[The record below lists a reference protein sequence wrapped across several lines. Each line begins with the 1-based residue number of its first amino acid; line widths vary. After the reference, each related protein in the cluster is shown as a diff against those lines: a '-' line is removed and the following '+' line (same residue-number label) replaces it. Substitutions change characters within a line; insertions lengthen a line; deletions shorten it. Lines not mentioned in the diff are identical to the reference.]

1 MVCAEFSVC
10 FWHCSWSSHFC
21 PRLRWQRIRRGLTKP
36 SPRPSQWTGTRRRP
50 IPPAQE
56 QPKNE
61 NPPAPEEPKTFT
73 VTYTD
78 GVGGA
83 VFDNEVHSNLP
94 SGTATPAFSG
104 SLAREGYTFAGWNP
118 AVAETVTA
126 DVTYAAKWEE
136 GKTGPRRVTLPTIP
150 GPDVDLAALDTGH
163 KIDVR
168 FTVLYVGDEFNIGYN
183 YGSSEKTKFVCQYK
197 TNHSDTAYNN
207 HTIAI
212 SDIKAAASRAS
223 VNSGYQIVGWSKES
237 NANPTT
243 WSLNKSG
250 TTACN
255 KGSTI
260 YLVAKNPNP
269 TTKYTYTLNY
279 DANGGTGAPSADS
292 WSTTDASIR
301 YHSFTVKN
309 TIPTREGYVFKGW
322 KAKDGADTIY
332 AGGALC
338 SVSQQGNDVVKN
350 GNTWTRTLYAVWEEA
365 VPSKP
370 EWSDIRREMQK
381 VSVHVTCINPDV
393 NHTEKTYSY
402 KESNDDTIGSV
413 QDSAGSY
420 TCTVTV
426 HLGRYRLQYNQ
437 DFNREHEFASS
448 LTADVVLQ
456 YNGTGWVIASALP
469 LELKLTCGSAPT
481 PNPPGSD
488 VLNSLK
494 VLVKCD
500 SKTYH
505 FEKPYK
511 MDDGDYRLE
520 KVDDN
525 TYTVIVLADKYVEK
539 YNAVYPGH
547 TLFDNNTK
555 TIKLVYRYGAW
566 TVVGSNGVT
575 FNVSCEQKY
584 TVTYTDGVDGEVI
597 FADQV
602 SYKKPGEK
610 TPKFRGTP
618 TRTGYKF
625 IGWEPAVVGTVT
637 ANATYTA
644 QWVSISDLDPA
655 PELVSSL
662 YMNFQCTNENA
673 SHDHRSEMI
682 AIGYGIGA
690 GGVIVTDAAGNPVYN
705 KDGNITAVITFYQD
719 SGFLNEYNK
728 RTGVAHR
735 YADYEPKTKSVD
747 GVLIGEVFHMYKKD
761 YPVVFDVVCGSLY
774 TVTYKDGTNGTV
786 FADDVHSNLNAN
798 AATPAFVGGTPTR
811 PGYVFTGWNPA
822 VAATVTGNA
831 TYTAVWE
838 KDANGNG
845 KPDKDEEKY
854 TVTYTDG
861 VENEEIFADE
871 TYSDLLS
878 GTATP
883 AFNGT
888 PTRKGYAFTGWN
900 PAVAATV
907 TGNAT
912 YAAVWEEAAPPKPDK
927 PTPPTDEIG
936 GATVAVK
943 CITGHGDLSWK
954 IDSSTFTVGEVT
966 GDDTTGY
973 TCTVTVQAE
982 VYVNAFNSDKKANGV
997 KHTLADDAEKTFT
1010 MTYVNGAWTGPT
1022 NPAVTFEV
1030 KCEEELVPV
1039 HLVIY
1044 RNGDTSKAYKD
1055 VALESQPKGHVI
1067 DLSTIDIADYYTG
1080 NYEFYGWY
1088 DDGAWNNYK
1097 ANPANPPA
1105 GLKEKTVNGWT
1116 NLKCMV
1122 YDKYQVVYFQSEEA
1136 LRDFQ
1141 NDHSKTE
1148 GRLYSTT
1155 ALFGSTLPTADAPT
1169 PTRTGYTFKFWSRE
1183 GQNGDVTGQTVNGWT
1198 NLYAVWEKNTYTVTY
1213 TDGVDGE
1220 AFADQ
1225 AYTAKYEDA
1234 TPAFEGTPTRKGFVF
1249 DGWNPEVA
1257 ETVTE
1262 DVTYTAQWKPVQ
1274 PDKKAIEGAI
1284 GRGVAVVCDNQNVK
1298 HGAKAYKVT
1307 LGEYTASNV
1316 MGTAA
1321 DGYTCTV
1328 TVRAAKFIE
1337 KYSSDMSDAVHT
1349 LIAGEPAEKTIELKW
1364 NGEKWVA
1371 ETELPVTFH
1380 TLCPPEQ
1387 PSKKDIEGAIGRGVK
1402 IVCDNQNVK
1411 HGGKD
1416 YKPTQGEYT
1425 VSDVTGTASEGYT
1438 CTITVKAAKI
1448 IEKYSSDMGKTH
1460 ALIVGEQA
1468 EKTVELK
1475 WDGEKWVAKTEL
1487 PITFHVECPPEKPTY
1502 DELKGLGINAKVDCT
1517 TTTAHNGKSYTL
1529 IEDTYNV
1536 SDPERKGTAYTC
1548 ILTVNAKDYV
1558 AKYNAEE
1565 NVGPHTLD
1573 DRDSKTI
1580 ELTWN
1585 GEKWTAA
1592 ETSVTFNVKCE
1603 LLTVTY
1609 TDGVKGE
1616 EVFADVVY
1624 NDIPYGTNTPAFG
1637 TKDPTRKG
1645 YKFLGWEPVVAD
1657 TVTENATYVAQWEKL
1672 YTVTYTDGAKGKAF
1686 EDQVFTDLESGTK
1699 TPEFN
1704 GTPTRKGYKFLG
1716 WEPVVADTVTEN
1728 VTYTAPVGRTL
1739 HRYLHRR
1746 REGQGVQG
1754 SGLQRS

>member
-1 MVCAEFSVC
+1 MQTVCASGMDHQMKGEHFKMKNHGLRRIFSLFLALFMV
-10 FWHCSWSSHFC
+10 FTLL
-21 PRLRWQRIRRGLTKP
+21 PTTALAEDT
-36 SPRPSQWTGTRRRP
+36 TGADETQP
-50 IPPAQE
+50 KTVVVDEGEKKTDPPAQE

-78 GVGGA
+78 GADGA
-83 VFDNEVHSNLP
+83 VFDNDVHSNLP

-104 SLAREGYTFAGWNP
+104 SLAREGYTFVGWNP

-136 GKTGPRRVTLPTIP
+136 GKTNARRVPLPTIP
-150 GPDVDLAALDTGH
+150 KPDPAPADLNTGH

-212 SDIKAAASRAS
+212 SDIKAAAGRAS

-322 KAKDGADTIY
+322 KAKDGSDTIY
-332 AGGALC
+332 TGGTLC

-365 VPSKP
+365 
-370 EWSDIRREMQK
+370 
-381 VSVHVTCINPDV
+381 T
-393 NHTEKTYSY
+393 
-402 KESNDDTIGSV
+402 
-413 QDSAGSY
+413 
-420 TCTVTV
+420 
-426 HLGRYRLQYNQ
+426 
-437 DFNREHEFASS
+437 
-448 LTADVVLQ
+448 
-456 YNGTGWVIASALP
+456 
-469 LELKLTCGSAPT
+469 
-481 PNPPGSD
+481 
-488 VLNSLK
+488 
-494 VLVKCD
+494 
-500 SKTYH
+500 
-505 FEKPYK
+505 
-511 MDDGDYRLE
+511 
-520 KVDDN
+520 
-525 TYTVIVLADKYVEK
+525 
-539 YNAVYPGH
+539 
-547 TLFDNNTK
+547 
-555 TIKLVYRYGAW
+555 
-566 TVVGSNGVT
+566 
-575 FNVSCEQKY
+575 
-584 TVTYTDGVDGEVI
+584 
-597 FADQV
+597 
-602 SYKKPGEK
+602 
-610 TPKFRGTP
+610 
-618 TRTGYKF
+618 
-625 IGWEPAVVGTVT
+625 
-637 ANATYTA
+637 
-644 QWVSISDLDPA
+644 
-655 PELVSSL
+655 
-662 YMNFQCTNENA
+662 
-673 SHDHRSEMI
+673 
-682 AIGYGIGA
+682 
-690 GGVIVTDAAGNPVYN
+690 
-705 KDGNITAVITFYQD
+705 
-719 SGFLNEYNK
+719 
-728 RTGVAHR
+728 
-735 YADYEPKTKSVD
+735 
-747 GVLIGEVFHMYKKD
+747 
-761 YPVVFDVVCGSLY
+761 
-774 TVTYKDGTNGTV
+774 
-786 FADDVHSNLNAN
+786 
-798 AATPAFVGGTPTR
+798 
-811 PGYVFTGWNPA
+811 
-822 VAATVTGNA
+822 
-831 TYTAVWE
+831 
-838 KDANGNG
+838 
-845 KPDKDEEKY
+845 
-854 TVTYTDG
+854 
-861 VENEEIFADE
+861 
-871 TYSDLLS
+871 
-878 GTATP
+878 
-883 AFNGT
+883 
-888 PTRKGYAFTGWN
+888 
-900 PAVAATV
+900 
-907 TGNAT
+907 
-912 YAAVWEEAAPPKPDK
+912 PPKPDK
-927 PTPPTDEIG
+927 PTAPGE
-936 GATVAVK
+936 
-943 CITGHGDLSWK
+943 GDLSGL
-954 IDSSTFTVGEVT
+954 IDNITVNCTNGKAAHELKTKGYTLISGSYTTSEVAGDAENGYTYTVTINSQKYVEQFDTDT
-966 GDDTTGY
+966 GATHDPKDASATVTLKYTDNGWTVTSGTPVVFNVACVTEIVPPAKPGAEDLAKLEAPVEVACTTKPETHNAARFPLIEGTYNIGDVSGNETDGY
-973 TCTVTVQAE
+973 TCDIIITADEYVTK
-982 VYVNAFNSDKKANGV
+982 YNTDFG
-997 KHTLADDAEKTFT
+997 KHTLTGDNTKPLTLK
-1010 MTYVNGAWTGPT
+1010 YVEGRWVVNDP
-1022 NPAVTFEV
+1022 VTFPVE
-1030 KCEEELVPV
+1030 CEEELFPV

-1088 DDGAWNNYK
+1088 DDGLFNIYK
-1097 ANPANPPA
+1097 SDPANPPA

-1122 YDKYQVVYFQSEEA
+1122 YDKFQVVYFQSEEA
-1136 LRDFQ
+1136 WRDYQ

-1213 TDGVDGE
+1213 TDGVNGE

-1234 TPAFEGTPTRKGFVF
+1234 TPAFEGTPARAGYKFLGWEPTVAETVTENVTYVAQWEKLYTVTYTDGVDGKAFKDDVHSDLEKDTPTPAFSGGTPTRKGFVF

-1284 GRGVAVVCDNQNVK
+1284 GRGVAVVCDNQNVN
-1298 HGAKAYKVT
+1298 HGEKKYKPT
-1307 LGEYTASNV
+1307 LGEYTVSNV

-1337 KYSSDMSDAVHT
+1337 KYSSDMGDAVHT

-1387 PSKKDIEGAIGRGVK
+1387 PSKKDIEGAIGRGVT

-1475 WDGEKWVAKTEL
+1475 WNGEKWVAKTEL

-1517 TTTAHNGKSYTL
+1517 TTTAHNDKSYTL

-1624 NDIPYGTNTPAFG
+1624 KDIPYGTGTPAFG
-1637 TKDPTRKG
+1637 TKDPTREG
-1645 YKFLGWEPVVAD
+1645 YKFVGWEPEVAE
-1657 TVTENATYVAQWEKL
+1657 TVTENVTYTAKWEKL
-1672 YTVTYTDGAKGKAF
+1672 YTVTYTDGVKGKAF
-1686 EDQVFTDLESGTK
+1686 KDQVYKDLESGTD
-1699 TPEFN
+1699 TPKFD
-1704 GTPTRKGYKFLG
+1704 GKPTRKGYTFTG
-1716 WEPVVADTVTEN
+1716 WSPKVTDTVTKD
-1728 VTYTAPVGRTL
+1728 VTYVAQWKSVKNGKDNIPKTGDSEIVMVL
-1739 HRYLHRR
+1739 
-1746 REGQGVQG
+1746 G
-1754 SGLQRS
+1754 SVLLFSFCGAAAVSVYDRKRKHF

>member
-1 MVCAEFSVC
+1 MDRQMKGEYFKMKNHGLRRIFSLFLALFMVFTLLPTTALAED
-10 FWHCSWSSHFC
+10 
-21 PRLRWQRIRRGLTKP
+21 T
-36 SPRPSQWTGTRRRP
+36 TGADETQP
-50 IPPAQE
+50 KTVVVNGDEKKTDPPAQE

-78 GVGGA
+78 GADGA
-83 VFDNEVHSNLP
+83 VFPNQVYRDLS
-94 SGTATPAFSG
+94 SGTPTPAFDG
-104 SLAREGYTFAGWNP
+104 TLAREGYTFAGWNP
-118 AVAETVTA
+118 TVAGTVTA

-136 GKTGPRRVTLPTIP
+136 GKTGPRRVTVPTIP
-150 GPDVDLAALDTGH
+150 GPDVDPAALDTGH

-212 SDIKAAASRAS
+212 SDIKAAAGRAS

-292 WSTTDASIR
+292 WSTTDAAIR

-322 KAKDGADTIY
+322 KANDGSDTIY
-332 AGGALC
+332 TGGMTCA
-338 SVSQQGNDVVKN
+338 VSQYGNDVVKN
-350 GNTWTRTLYAVWEEA
+350 GNTWTRTLYAVWEEDAPAQPTPLDEAGVKALLGENA
-365 VPSKP
+365 VQIICTNAQIGHGSKTFGLIDGTFTVHQSNNRCEVVINGFSSYMSEFDAAVSVP
-370 EWSDIRREMQK
+370 AGTHITDNSMAGQNRTKINLVWSDGK
-381 VSVHVTCINPDV
+381 WTAADAPAKYHVLCSLQPVEPTTPGEGDLENI
-393 NHTEKTYSY
+393 EKLVRIVCDRNIHDA
-402 KESNDDTIGSV
+402 KEYGVI
-413 QDSAGSY
+413 AGSCEFGGIDMTGDVP
-420 TCTVTV
+420 TCPVTIRAAKYV
-426 HLGRYRLQYNQ
+426 
-437 DFNREHEFASS
+437 EA
-448 LTADVVLQ
+448 
-456 YNGTGWVIASALP
+456 YNGTIGVEHTITGDTERPLLLAWDANNNVWRPMTDTPVTFTVICPPAKPGAEDLAKLEAPVEVACTTKPETHTAASFALI
-469 LELKLTCGSAPT
+469 EG
-481 PNPPGSD
+481 
-488 VLNSLK
+488 
-494 VLVKCD
+494 
-500 SKTYH
+500 
-505 FEKPYK
+505 
-511 MDDGDYRLE
+511 
-520 KVDDN
+520 
-525 TYTVIVLADKYVEK
+525 TYTVGDTFGNETDGYTCDIIITADEYVTKYNTDFGKHTLTGDNTKPLTLKYVEGRWVV
-539 YNAVYPGH
+539 NAP
-547 TLFDNNTK
+547 
-555 TIKLVYRYGAW
+555 
-566 TVVGSNGVT
+566 VT
-575 FNVSCEQKY
+575 F
-584 TVTYTDGVDGEVI
+584 
-597 FADQV
+597 
-602 SYKKPGEK
+602 
-610 TPKFRGTP
+610 
-618 TRTGYKF
+618 
-625 IGWEPAVVGTVT
+625 
-637 ANATYTA
+637 
-644 QWVSISDLDPA
+644 
-655 PELVSSL
+655 
-662 YMNFQCTNENA
+662 
-673 SHDHRSEMI
+673 
-682 AIGYGIGA
+682 
-690 GGVIVTDAAGNPVYN
+690 PV
-705 KDGNITAVITFYQD
+705 
-719 SGFLNEYNK
+719 E
-728 RTGVAHR
+728 
-735 YADYEPKTKSVD
+735 
-747 GVLIGEVFHMYKKD
+747 
-761 YPVVFDVVCGSLY
+761 
-774 TVTYKDGTNGTV
+774 
-786 FADDVHSNLNAN
+786 
-798 AATPAFVGGTPTR
+798 
-811 PGYVFTGWNPA
+811 
-822 VAATVTGNA
+822 
-831 TYTAVWE
+831 
-838 KDANGNG
+838 
-845 KPDKDEEKY
+845 
-854 TVTYTDG
+854 
-861 VENEEIFADE
+861 
-871 TYSDLLS
+871 
-878 GTATP
+878 
-883 AFNGT
+883 
-888 PTRKGYAFTGWN
+888 
-900 PAVAATV
+900 
-907 TGNAT
+907 
-912 YAAVWEEAAPPKPDK
+912 
-927 PTPPTDEIG
+927 
-936 GATVAVK
+936 
-943 CITGHGDLSWK
+943 
-954 IDSSTFTVGEVT
+954 
-966 GDDTTGY
+966 
-973 TCTVTVQAE
+973 
-982 VYVNAFNSDKKANGV
+982 
-997 KHTLADDAEKTFT
+997 
-1010 MTYVNGAWTGPT
+1010 
-1022 NPAVTFEV
+1022 
-1030 KCEEELVPV
+1030 CEEELFPV

-1055 VALESQPKGHVI
+1055 IALESQPKGHVI

-1080 NYEFYGWY
+1080 NYKFYGWY

-1213 TDGVDGE
+1213 TDGVNGE

-1249 DGWNPEVA
+1249 DGWIPEVA
-1257 ETVTE
+1257 ETVT
-1262 DVTYTAQWKPVQ
+1262 DNATYTAQWKPVQ

-1284 GRGVAVVCDNQNVK
+1284 GRGVAVVCDNQNVN
-1298 HGAKAYKVT
+1298 HGEKKYKPT
-1307 LGEYTASNV
+1307 LGEYTVSNV

-1402 IVCDNQNVK
+1402 IVCDNQNVN
-1411 HGGKD
+1411 HWGKD

-1468 EKTVELK
+1468 EKAVELK
-1475 WDGEKWVAKTEL
+1475 WNGEKWVAKTEL

-1536 SDPERKGTAYTC
+1536 SDPERKGTVYTC

-1616 EVFADVVY
+1616 EVFEDVVY

-1686 EDQVFTDLESGTK
+1686 KDQVYSDLEAGTD
-1699 TPEFN
+1699 TPKFD
-1704 GTPTRKGYKFLG
+1704 GKPTRKGYTFTG
-1716 WEPVVADTVTEN
+1716 WSPKVTDTVTKD
-1728 VTYTAPVGRTL
+1728 VTYVAQWKSVKNGKDNIPKTGDSEIVMVL
-1739 HRYLHRR
+1739 
-1746 REGQGVQG
+1746 G
-1754 SGLQRS
+1754 SVLLFSFCGAAAVSVYDRKRKHF

>member
-1 MVCAEFSVC
+1 MQTVCASGMDHQMKGEYFKMKNHGLRRIFSLLLALFMV
-10 FWHCSWSSHFC
+10 FTLL
-21 PRLRWQRIRRGLTKP
+21 PTTALAEDT
-36 SPRPSQWTGTRRRP
+36 TGADETQP
-50 IPPAQE
+50 KTVVVDEGEKKTDPPAQE

-78 GVGGA
+78 GADGA
-83 VFDNEVHSNLP
+83 VFDNDVHSNLP

-104 SLAREGYTFAGWNP
+104 SLAREGYTFVGWNP

-136 GKTGPRRVTLPTIP
+136 GKTNARRVPLPTIP
-150 GPDVDLAALDTGH
+150 KPDPAPADLNTGH

-212 SDIKAAASRAS
+212 SDIKAAAGRAS

-322 KAKDGADTIY
+322 KANDGSDTIY
-332 AGGALC
+332 TGGMTCA
-338 SVSQQGNDVVKN
+338 VSQYGNDVVKN

-365 VPSKP
+365 
-370 EWSDIRREMQK
+370 
-381 VSVHVTCINPDV
+381 
-393 NHTEKTYSY
+393 
-402 KESNDDTIGSV
+402 
-413 QDSAGSY
+413 
-420 TCTVTV
+420 
-426 HLGRYRLQYNQ
+426 
-437 DFNREHEFASS
+437 
-448 LTADVVLQ
+448 
-456 YNGTGWVIASALP
+456 
-469 LELKLTCGSAPT
+469 
-481 PNPPGSD
+481 
-488 VLNSLK
+488 
-494 VLVKCD
+494 
-500 SKTYH
+500 
-505 FEKPYK
+505 
-511 MDDGDYRLE
+511 
-520 KVDDN
+520 
-525 TYTVIVLADKYVEK
+525 
-539 YNAVYPGH
+539 
-547 TLFDNNTK
+547 
-555 TIKLVYRYGAW
+555 
-566 TVVGSNGVT
+566 
-575 FNVSCEQKY
+575 
-584 TVTYTDGVDGEVI
+584 
-597 FADQV
+597 
-602 SYKKPGEK
+602 
-610 TPKFRGTP
+610 
-618 TRTGYKF
+618 
-625 IGWEPAVVGTVT
+625 
-637 ANATYTA
+637 
-644 QWVSISDLDPA
+644 
-655 PELVSSL
+655 
-662 YMNFQCTNENA
+662 
-673 SHDHRSEMI
+673 
-682 AIGYGIGA
+682 
-690 GGVIVTDAAGNPVYN
+690 
-705 KDGNITAVITFYQD
+705 
-719 SGFLNEYNK
+719 
-728 RTGVAHR
+728 
-735 YADYEPKTKSVD
+735 
-747 GVLIGEVFHMYKKD
+747 
-761 YPVVFDVVCGSLY
+761 
-774 TVTYKDGTNGTV
+774 
-786 FADDVHSNLNAN
+786 
-798 AATPAFVGGTPTR
+798 
-811 PGYVFTGWNPA
+811 
-822 VAATVTGNA
+822 
-831 TYTAVWE
+831 
-838 KDANGNG
+838 
-845 KPDKDEEKY
+845 
-854 TVTYTDG
+854 
-861 VENEEIFADE
+861 
-871 TYSDLLS
+871 
-878 GTATP
+878 
-883 AFNGT
+883 
-888 PTRKGYAFTGWN
+888 
-900 PAVAATV
+900 
-907 TGNAT
+907 
-912 YAAVWEEAAPPKPDK
+912 APPKPDK
-927 PTPPTDEIG
+927 PTAPGE
-936 GATVAVK
+936 
-943 CITGHGDLSWK
+943 GDLSGL
-954 IDSSTFTVGEVT
+954 IGQITVNCTNGKAAHELKTKGYTLISGSYTTSEVA
-966 GDDTTGY
+966 GDAENGY
-973 TCTVTVQAE
+973 TCTVTINSQKYVEQFDTDTGAAHTPKDAAATVTLKHTDNGWAVERGVPVVFNVVCVTEIVPPAKPGAE
-982 VYVNAFNSDKKANGV
+982 DLANLEAPVEVVCTTKPETHAAAHFSLGDGTYTIGDVAGNKTDGYTCDITVTADRYVWWYNLDYG
-997 KHTLADDAEKTFT
+997 KHTLTGDNTKTLT
-1010 MTYVNGAWTGPT
+1010 LKYVEGQW
-1022 NPAVTFEV
+1022 AVDTPITFPVE
-1030 KCEEELVPV
+1030 CEEELFPV

-1055 VALESQPKGHVI
+1055 IPLESQPKGHVI

-1155 ALFGSTLPTADAPT
+1155 APFGSTLPTADAPT

-1213 TDGVDGE
+1213 TDGVNGE

-1225 AYTAKYEDA
+1225 TYTAKYEVA
-1234 TPAFEGTPTRKGFVF
+1234 TPTFEGTPARKGFVF

-1257 ETVTE
+1257 ETVT
-1262 DVTYTAQWKPVQ
+1262 DNATYTAQWKPVQ

-1307 LGEYTASNV
+1307 LGEYTVSDV

-1337 KYSSDMSDAVHT
+1337 KYSSDMGDAVHT

-1387 PSKKDIEGAIGRGVK
+1387 PSKKDIEGAIGRGVR
-1402 IVCDNQNVK
+1402 IVCDNQNVN
-1411 HGGKD
+1411 HWAKD

-1448 IEKYSSDMGKTH
+1448 VEKYGSDFGKPH
-1460 ALIVGEQA
+1460 DLIIGEAA

-1517 TTTAHNGKSYTL
+1517 TTTAHNDKSYTL
-1529 IEDTYNV
+1529 IEGTYEV

-1616 EVFADVVY
+1616 EVFEDVVY
-1624 NDIPYGTNTPAFG
+1624 KDIPYGTSTPAFG
-1637 TKDPTRKG
+1637 TKDPTREG
-1645 YKFLGWEPVVAD
+1645 YKFVGWEPEVAE
-1657 TVTENATYVAQWEKL
+1657 TVTENVTYTAKWEKL

-1686 EDQVFTDLESGTK
+1686 KDQVYSDLEAGTD
-1699 TPEFN
+1699 TPKFD
-1704 GTPTRKGYKFLG
+1704 GKPTRKGYTFTG
-1716 WEPVVADTVTEN
+1716 WSPKVTDTVTKD
-1728 VTYTAPVGRTL
+1728 VTYVAQWKSVKNGKDNIPKTGDSEIVMVL
-1739 HRYLHRR
+1739 
-1746 REGQGVQG
+1746 G
-1754 SGLQRS
+1754 SVLLFSFCGAAAVSVYDRKRKHF

>member
-1 MVCAEFSVC
+1 MMKNHGLRRIFSLFLALFMVFTLLPTAALAED
-10 FWHCSWSSHFC
+10 
-21 PRLRWQRIRRGLTKP
+21 T
-36 SPRPSQWTGTRRRP
+36 TGADETQP
-50 IPPAQE
+50 KTVVVDEGEKKTDPPAQE

-78 GVGGA
+78 GADGA
-83 VFDNEVHSNLP
+83 VFPNQVYRNLP

-104 SLAREGYTFAGWNP
+104 SLAREGYTFVGWNP

-255 KGSTI
+255 KGTTI

-292 WSTTDASIR
+292 WSTTDAAIR

-322 KAKDGADTIY
+322 KANDGSDTIY
-332 AGGALC
+332 TGGMTCA
-338 SVSQQGNDVVKN
+338 VSQYGNDVVKN

-365 VPSKP
+365 
-370 EWSDIRREMQK
+370 
-381 VSVHVTCINPDV
+381 T
-393 NHTEKTYSY
+393 
-402 KESNDDTIGSV
+402 
-413 QDSAGSY
+413 
-420 TCTVTV
+420 
-426 HLGRYRLQYNQ
+426 
-437 DFNREHEFASS
+437 
-448 LTADVVLQ
+448 
-456 YNGTGWVIASALP
+456 
-469 LELKLTCGSAPT
+469 
-481 PNPPGSD
+481 
-488 VLNSLK
+488 
-494 VLVKCD
+494 
-500 SKTYH
+500 
-505 FEKPYK
+505 
-511 MDDGDYRLE
+511 
-520 KVDDN
+520 
-525 TYTVIVLADKYVEK
+525 
-539 YNAVYPGH
+539 
-547 TLFDNNTK
+547 
-555 TIKLVYRYGAW
+555 
-566 TVVGSNGVT
+566 
-575 FNVSCEQKY
+575 
-584 TVTYTDGVDGEVI
+584 
-597 FADQV
+597 
-602 SYKKPGEK
+602 
-610 TPKFRGTP
+610 
-618 TRTGYKF
+618 
-625 IGWEPAVVGTVT
+625 
-637 ANATYTA
+637 
-644 QWVSISDLDPA
+644 
-655 PELVSSL
+655 
-662 YMNFQCTNENA
+662 
-673 SHDHRSEMI
+673 
-682 AIGYGIGA
+682 
-690 GGVIVTDAAGNPVYN
+690 
-705 KDGNITAVITFYQD
+705 
-719 SGFLNEYNK
+719 
-728 RTGVAHR
+728 
-735 YADYEPKTKSVD
+735 
-747 GVLIGEVFHMYKKD
+747 
-761 YPVVFDVVCGSLY
+761 
-774 TVTYKDGTNGTV
+774 
-786 FADDVHSNLNAN
+786 
-798 AATPAFVGGTPTR
+798 
-811 PGYVFTGWNPA
+811 
-822 VAATVTGNA
+822 
-831 TYTAVWE
+831 
-838 KDANGNG
+838 
-845 KPDKDEEKY
+845 
-854 TVTYTDG
+854 
-861 VENEEIFADE
+861 
-871 TYSDLLS
+871 
-878 GTATP
+878 
-883 AFNGT
+883 
-888 PTRKGYAFTGWN
+888 
-900 PAVAATV
+900 
-907 TGNAT
+907 
-912 YAAVWEEAAPPKPDK
+912 PPKPDK
-927 PTPPTDEIG
+927 PTAPGE
-936 GATVAVK
+936 
-943 CITGHGDLSWK
+943 GDLSGL
-954 IDSSTFTVGEVT
+954 IGNITVNCTNGKAAHELKTKSYALIPGSYTTNEVAGDAENGYTYTVTINSQKYVEQFDTDT
-966 GDDTTGY
+966 GAAHDPKGVNATVTLKYTDNGWAVERVVPVVFNVACVTEIVPPARPGAEDLSNLKAPVDVTCTTKPETHAAVHFSLRGGTYTIGDVAGNETDGY
-973 TCTVTVQAE
+973 TCDITVTADK
-982 VYVNAFNSDKKANGV
+982 YVARYNMDYG
-997 KHTLADDAEKTFT
+997 KHTLTGDNTKTLT
-1010 MTYVNGAWTGPT
+1010 LKYVEGQW
-1022 NPAVTFEV
+1022 AVDTPITFPVE
-1030 KCEEELVPV
+1030 CEEELFPV

-1044 RNGDTSKAYKD
+1044 RNGNTTTAYKD
-1055 VALESQPKGHVI
+1055 IALESQPKGHVI

-1088 DDGAWNNYK
+1088 DDGLFNIYK
-1097 ANPANPPA
+1097 SDPANPPA

-1213 TDGVDGE
+1213 TDGVNGE

-1234 TPAFEGTPTRKGFVF
+1234 TPAFEGTPARKGFVF
-1249 DGWNPEVA
+1249 DGWTPDVA
-1257 ETVTE
+1257 RTVT
-1262 DVTYTAQWKPVQ
+1262 DNATYTAQWKPVQ

-1284 GRGVAVVCDNQNVK
+1284 GRGVAVVCDNQNVN
-1298 HGAKAYKVT
+1298 HGEKKYKPT
-1307 LGEYTASNV
+1307 LGEYTVSNV

-1387 PSKKDIEGAIGRGVK
+1387 PSKKDIEGAIGRGIK
-1402 IVCDNQNVK
+1402 IVCDNQNVN
-1411 HGGKD
+1411 HWGKD

-1475 WDGEKWVAKTEL
+1475 WNGEKWVAKTEL

-1502 DELKGLGINAKVDCT
+1502 DELKGLGINAKVDCA

-1624 NDIPYGTNTPAFG
+1624 KDIPYGTGTPAFG
-1637 TKDPTRKG
+1637 TKDPTREG
-1645 YKFLGWEPVVAD
+1645 YKFVGWEPEIAE
-1657 TVTENATYVAQWEKL
+1657 TVTKDVTYTAKWEKL
-1672 YTVTYTDGAKGKAF
+1672 YTVTYTDGVKGKAF
-1686 EDQVFTDLESGTK
+1686 KDQVYSDLEAGTA
-1699 TPEFN
+1699 TPKFD
-1704 GTPTRKGYKFLG
+1704 GKPTRKGYTFTG
-1716 WEPVVADTVTEN
+1716 WSPKVTDTVTKD
-1728 VTYTAPVGRTL
+1728 VTYVAQWKSVKNGKDNIPKTGDSEIVMVL
-1739 HRYLHRR
+1739 
-1746 REGQGVQG
+1746 G
-1754 SGLQRS
+1754 SVLLFSFCGAAAVSVYDRKRKHF

>member
-1 MVCAEFSVC
+1 MDRQMKGEYFKMKNHGLRRIFSLFLALFMVFTLLPTTALAED
-10 FWHCSWSSHFC
+10 
-21 PRLRWQRIRRGLTKP
+21 T
-36 SPRPSQWTGTRRRP
+36 TGADETP
-50 IPPAQE
+50 PKTVVVDEGEKKTDPPAQE
-56 QPKNE
+56 QPKDE
-61 NPPAPEEPKTFT
+61 DPPAPEDPKTFT

-83 VFDNEVHSNLP
+83 VFDNKVYSNL
-94 SGTATPAFSG
+94 SFGTATPAFSG
-104 SLAREGYTFAGWNP
+104 TPAREGYTFAGWNP

-126 DVTYAAKWEE
+126 NVTYVAQWEA
-136 GKTGPRRVTLPTIP
+136 GKTNPKRVTVPTIP
-150 GPDVDLAALDTGH
+150 GPDVDPAALDTGH

-279 DANGGTGAPSADS
+279 DANGGTGAPESQSYSEA
-292 WSTTDASIR
+292 STKSPLTHI
-301 YHSFTVKN
+301 FTVSG
-309 TIPTREGYVFKGW
+309 TEPTRVGYTFKGW
-322 KAKDGADTIY
+322 SENKVGTDEYY
-332 AGGALC
+332 AGTDYPLTARKDNPN
-338 SVSQQGNDVVKN
+338 VSA
-350 GNTWTRTLYAVWEEA
+350 TLY
-365 VPSKP
+365 
-370 EWSDIRREMQK
+370 
-381 VSVHVTCINPDV
+381 
-393 NHTEKTYSY
+393 
-402 KESNDDTIGSV
+402 
-413 QDSAGSY
+413 
-420 TCTVTV
+420 
-426 HLGRYRLQYNQ
+426 
-437 DFNREHEFASS
+437 
-448 LTADVVLQ
+448 
-456 YNGTGWVIASALP
+456 
-469 LELKLTCGSAPT
+469 
-481 PNPPGSD
+481 
-488 VLNSLK
+488 
-494 VLVKCD
+494 
-500 SKTYH
+500 
-505 FEKPYK
+505 
-511 MDDGDYRLE
+511 
-520 KVDDN
+520 
-525 TYTVIVLADKYVEK
+525 
-539 YNAVYPGH
+539 
-547 TLFDNNTK
+547 
-555 TIKLVYRYGAW
+555 
-566 TVVGSNGVT
+566 
-575 FNVSCEQKY
+575 
-584 TVTYTDGVDGEVI
+584 
-597 FADQV
+597 
-602 SYKKPGEK
+602 
-610 TPKFRGTP
+610 
-618 TRTGYKF
+618 
-625 IGWEPAVVGTVT
+625 
-637 ANATYTA
+637 
-644 QWVSISDLDPA
+644 
-655 PELVSSL
+655 
-662 YMNFQCTNENA
+662 
-673 SHDHRSEMI
+673 
-682 AIGYGIGA
+682 
-690 GGVIVTDAAGNPVYN
+690 
-705 KDGNITAVITFYQD
+705 
-719 SGFLNEYNK
+719 
-728 RTGVAHR
+728 
-735 YADYEPKTKSVD
+735 
-747 GVLIGEVFHMYKKD
+747 
-761 YPVVFDVVCGSLY
+761 
-774 TVTYKDGTNGTV
+774 
-786 FADDVHSNLNAN
+786 
-798 AATPAFVGGTPTR
+798 
-811 PGYVFTGWNPA
+811 
-822 VAATVTGNA
+822 
-831 TYTAVWE
+831 
-838 KDANGNG
+838 
-845 KPDKDEEKY
+845 
-854 TVTYTDG
+854 
-861 VENEEIFADE
+861 
-871 TYSDLLS
+871 
-878 GTATP
+878 
-883 AFNGT
+883 
-888 PTRKGYAFTGWN
+888 
-900 PAVAATV
+900 
-907 TGNAT
+907 
-912 YAAVWEEAAPPKPDK
+912 AVWEEAAPPKPDKPTAPGEDSLSGLIGNITVNCTNGKAAHELKTKGYALISGSYTTSDVEGDAENGYTYTVTINSQKYVEAFDGETGAAHDPKDATATVTLKHTDNGWAVESGAPVVFNVACVTEVVPPAKPGAEDLANLKAPVDVTCTTKPETHAAVHFSLRGGTYTIGDVAGNETDGYTCDITVTADKYVARYNMDYGKHTLTGDNTKTLTLKYVEGQWAVDTPVTFPVECGTAPQK

-954 IDSSTFTVGEVT
+954 IGSSTFTVGEVT

-1088 DDGAWNNYK
+1088 DDGLFNIYK
-1097 ANPANPPA
+1097 SDPANPPA

-1136 LRDFQ
+1136 WRDFQ

-1155 ALFGSTLPTADAPT
+1155 APFGSTLPTADAPT

-1213 TDGVDGE
+1213 TDGVNGE

-1249 DGWNPEVA
+1249 DGWTPEVA
-1257 ETVTE
+1257 ETVT
-1262 DVTYTAQWKPVQ
+1262 DNATYTAQWKPVQ

-1307 LGEYTASNV
+1307 LGEYTVSNV

-1337 KYSSDMSDAVHT
+1337 KYSSDMGDAVHT

-1402 IVCDNQNVK
+1402 IVCDNQNVN
-1411 HGGKD
+1411 HWGKD

-1475 WDGEKWVAKTEL
+1475 WNGEKWVAKTEL

-1536 SDPERKGTAYTC
+1536 SDPERKGTVYTC

-1616 EVFADVVY
+1616 EVFEDVVY
-1624 NDIPYGTNTPAFG
+1624 KDIPYGTSTPAFG

-1645 YKFLGWEPVVAD
+1645 YKFVGWEPEVAE
-1657 TVTENATYVAQWEKL
+1657 TVTKDVTYTAKWEKL
-1672 YTVTYTDGAKGKAF
+1672 YTVTYTDGVKGKAF
-1686 EDQVFTDLESGTK
+1686 KDQVYSDLESGTD
-1699 TPEFN
+1699 TPKFD
-1704 GTPTRKGYKFLG
+1704 GKPTRKGYTFTG
-1716 WEPVVADTVTEN
+1716 WSPKVTDTVTKD
-1728 VTYTAPVGRTL
+1728 VTYVAQWKSVKNGKDNIPKTGDSEIVMVL
-1739 HRYLHRR
+1739 
-1746 REGQGVQG
+1746 G
-1754 SGLQRS
+1754 SVLLFSFCGAAAVSVYDRKRKHF

>member
-1 MVCAEFSVC
+1 MKNHGLRRIFSLFLALFMVFTLLPTTALAED
-10 FWHCSWSSHFC
+10 
-21 PRLRWQRIRRGLTKP
+21 T
-36 SPRPSQWTGTRRRP
+36 TGADGTYP
-50 IPPAQE
+50 KTVVVDEGEKKTDPPAQE
-56 QPKNE
+56 QPNNE

-78 GVGGA
+78 GADGA
-83 VFDNEVHSNLP
+83 VFPNQVSNLP
-94 SGTATPAFSG
+94 AGTATPAFSG
-104 SLAREGYTFAGWNP
+104 SLAREGYTFVGWNP

-126 DVTYAAKWEE
+126 DVTYVAQWEA
-136 GKTGPRRVTLPTIP
+136 GKTNPRRVTVPPIP
-150 GPDVDLAALDTGH
+150 DPGVAPAALNTGH

-183 YGSSEKTKFVCQYK
+183 YGSSEKTQFVCQYK
-197 TNHSDTAYNN
+197 TNHSDTAHNN

-212 SDIKAAASRAS
+212 SDIKAAAGRAS

-255 KGSTI
+255 KGTTI

-309 TIPTREGYVFKGW
+309 TVPTREGYVFKGW
-322 KAKDGADTIY
+322 KANDGSDTIY
-332 AGGALC
+332 TGGMTCA
-338 SVSQQGNDVVKN
+338 VSQYGNDVVKN

-365 VPSKP
+365 
-370 EWSDIRREMQK
+370 
-381 VSVHVTCINPDV
+381 T
-393 NHTEKTYSY
+393 
-402 KESNDDTIGSV
+402 
-413 QDSAGSY
+413 
-420 TCTVTV
+420 
-426 HLGRYRLQYNQ
+426 
-437 DFNREHEFASS
+437 
-448 LTADVVLQ
+448 
-456 YNGTGWVIASALP
+456 
-469 LELKLTCGSAPT
+469 
-481 PNPPGSD
+481 
-488 VLNSLK
+488 
-494 VLVKCD
+494 
-500 SKTYH
+500 
-505 FEKPYK
+505 
-511 MDDGDYRLE
+511 
-520 KVDDN
+520 
-525 TYTVIVLADKYVEK
+525 
-539 YNAVYPGH
+539 
-547 TLFDNNTK
+547 
-555 TIKLVYRYGAW
+555 
-566 TVVGSNGVT
+566 
-575 FNVSCEQKY
+575 
-584 TVTYTDGVDGEVI
+584 
-597 FADQV
+597 
-602 SYKKPGEK
+602 
-610 TPKFRGTP
+610 
-618 TRTGYKF
+618 
-625 IGWEPAVVGTVT
+625 
-637 ANATYTA
+637 
-644 QWVSISDLDPA
+644 
-655 PELVSSL
+655 
-662 YMNFQCTNENA
+662 
-673 SHDHRSEMI
+673 
-682 AIGYGIGA
+682 
-690 GGVIVTDAAGNPVYN
+690 
-705 KDGNITAVITFYQD
+705 
-719 SGFLNEYNK
+719 
-728 RTGVAHR
+728 
-735 YADYEPKTKSVD
+735 
-747 GVLIGEVFHMYKKD
+747 
-761 YPVVFDVVCGSLY
+761 
-774 TVTYKDGTNGTV
+774 
-786 FADDVHSNLNAN
+786 
-798 AATPAFVGGTPTR
+798 
-811 PGYVFTGWNPA
+811 
-822 VAATVTGNA
+822 
-831 TYTAVWE
+831 
-838 KDANGNG
+838 
-845 KPDKDEEKY
+845 
-854 TVTYTDG
+854 
-861 VENEEIFADE
+861 
-871 TYSDLLS
+871 
-878 GTATP
+878 
-883 AFNGT
+883 
-888 PTRKGYAFTGWN
+888 
-900 PAVAATV
+900 
-907 TGNAT
+907 
-912 YAAVWEEAAPPKPDK
+912 PPKPDK
-927 PTPPTDEIG
+927 PTAPGE
-936 GATVAVK
+936 
-943 CITGHGDLSWK
+943 GDLSGL
-954 IDSSTFTVGEVT
+954 IGNITVNCTNGKAAHELKAKGYTLISGSYTTNEVA
-966 GDDTTGY
+966 GDAENGY
-973 TCTVTVQAE
+973 TCTVTINSQKYVEQFDTNTRT
-982 VYVNAFNSDKKANGV
+982 VHDPKGVNATVTLKYTDNGWTVESGAPVVFDVACVTEIVPPARPGAEDLSNLKAPVDVTCTTKPETHAAVHFSLRGGTYTIGDVAGNETDGYTCDITVTADKYVARYNMDYG
-997 KHTLADDAEKTFT
+997 KHTLTGDNTKTLT
-1010 MTYVNGAWTGPT
+1010 LKYVEGQW
-1022 NPAVTFEV
+1022 AVDTPITFPV
-1030 KCEEELVPV
+1030 KCEEELFPV

-1213 TDGVDGE
+1213 TDGVNGE

-1234 TPAFEGTPTRKGFVF
+1234 TPAFEGTPARAGYKFLGWEPTVAETVTENATYVAQWEKLYTVTYTDGVDGKAFKDDVHSDLEKDTPTPAFSGDTPTRKGFVF

-1284 GRGVAVVCDNQNVK
+1284 GRGVAVVCDNQNVN
-1298 HGAKAYKVT
+1298 HGEKKYKPT
-1307 LGEYTASNV
+1307 LGEYTVSNV

-1337 KYSSDMSDAVHT
+1337 KYSSDMSNAVHT

-1402 IVCDNQNVK
+1402 IVCDNQNVN
-1411 HGGKD
+1411 HWGKD

-1460 ALIVGEQA
+1460 ALIVGEQP

-1475 WDGEKWVAKTEL
+1475 WNGEKWVAKTEL

-1517 TTTAHNGKSYTL
+1517 TTTAHNDKSYTL

-1624 NDIPYGTNTPAFG
+1624 KDIPYGTSTPAFG
-1637 TKDPTRKG
+1637 TKDPTREG
-1645 YKFLGWEPVVAD
+1645 YKFVGWEPEVAE
-1657 TVTENATYVAQWEKL
+1657 TVTKNVTYTAKWEKL
-1672 YTVTYTDGAKGKAF
+1672 YTVTYTDGVKGKAF
-1686 EDQVFTDLESGTK
+1686 KDQVYKDLESGTD
-1699 TPEFN
+1699 TPKFD
-1704 GTPTRKGYKFLG
+1704 GKPTRKGYTFTG
-1716 WEPVVADTVTEN
+1716 WSPKVTDTVTKD
-1728 VTYTAPVGRTL
+1728 VTYVAQWKSVKNGKDNIPKTGDGEIVMVL
-1739 HRYLHRR
+1739 
-1746 REGQGVQG
+1746 G
-1754 SGLQRS
+1754 SVLLFSFCGAAAVSVYDRKRKHF

>member
-1 MVCAEFSVC
+1 M
-10 FWHCSWSSHFC
+10 
-21 PRLRWQRIRRGLTKP
+21 
-36 SPRPSQWTGTRRRP
+36 
-50 IPPAQE
+50 
-56 QPKNE
+56 
-61 NPPAPEEPKTFT
+61 
-73 VTYTD
+73 
-78 GVGGA
+78 
-83 VFDNEVHSNLP
+83 
-94 SGTATPAFSG
+94 
-104 SLAREGYTFAGWNP
+104 
-118 AVAETVTA
+118 TA

-136 GKTGPRRVTLPTIP
+136 GKTNARRVPLPTIP
-150 GPDVDLAALDTGH
+150 KPDPAPADLNTGH

-212 SDIKAAASRAS
+212 SDIKAAAGRAS

-255 KGSTI
+255 KGTTI

-322 KAKDGADTIY
+322 KANDGSDTIY
-332 AGGALC
+332 TGGMTCA
-338 SVSQQGNDVVKN
+338 VSQYGNDVVKN

-365 VPSKP
+365 
-370 EWSDIRREMQK
+370 
-381 VSVHVTCINPDV
+381 T
-393 NHTEKTYSY
+393 
-402 KESNDDTIGSV
+402 
-413 QDSAGSY
+413 
-420 TCTVTV
+420 
-426 HLGRYRLQYNQ
+426 
-437 DFNREHEFASS
+437 
-448 LTADVVLQ
+448 
-456 YNGTGWVIASALP
+456 
-469 LELKLTCGSAPT
+469 
-481 PNPPGSD
+481 
-488 VLNSLK
+488 
-494 VLVKCD
+494 
-500 SKTYH
+500 
-505 FEKPYK
+505 
-511 MDDGDYRLE
+511 
-520 KVDDN
+520 
-525 TYTVIVLADKYVEK
+525 
-539 YNAVYPGH
+539 
-547 TLFDNNTK
+547 
-555 TIKLVYRYGAW
+555 
-566 TVVGSNGVT
+566 
-575 FNVSCEQKY
+575 
-584 TVTYTDGVDGEVI
+584 
-597 FADQV
+597 
-602 SYKKPGEK
+602 
-610 TPKFRGTP
+610 
-618 TRTGYKF
+618 
-625 IGWEPAVVGTVT
+625 
-637 ANATYTA
+637 
-644 QWVSISDLDPA
+644 
-655 PELVSSL
+655 
-662 YMNFQCTNENA
+662 
-673 SHDHRSEMI
+673 
-682 AIGYGIGA
+682 
-690 GGVIVTDAAGNPVYN
+690 
-705 KDGNITAVITFYQD
+705 
-719 SGFLNEYNK
+719 
-728 RTGVAHR
+728 
-735 YADYEPKTKSVD
+735 
-747 GVLIGEVFHMYKKD
+747 
-761 YPVVFDVVCGSLY
+761 
-774 TVTYKDGTNGTV
+774 
-786 FADDVHSNLNAN
+786 
-798 AATPAFVGGTPTR
+798 
-811 PGYVFTGWNPA
+811 
-822 VAATVTGNA
+822 
-831 TYTAVWE
+831 
-838 KDANGNG
+838 
-845 KPDKDEEKY
+845 
-854 TVTYTDG
+854 
-861 VENEEIFADE
+861 
-871 TYSDLLS
+871 
-878 GTATP
+878 
-883 AFNGT
+883 
-888 PTRKGYAFTGWN
+888 
-900 PAVAATV
+900 
-907 TGNAT
+907 
-912 YAAVWEEAAPPKPDK
+912 PPKPDK
-927 PTPPTDEIG
+927 PTAPGE
-936 GATVAVK
+936 
-943 CITGHGDLSWK
+943 GDLSGL
-954 IDSSTFTVGEVT
+954 IGNITVNCTNGKAAHELKAKGYTLISGSYTTNEVAGDAENGYTYTVTINSQKYVEQFDTDT
-966 GDDTTGY
+966 GAAHDPKGVNATVTLKYTDNGWTVTNGAPVVFNVACVTEIVPPARPGAEDLSNLKAPVDVTCTTKPETHAAVHFSLRGGTYTIGDVAGNETDGY
-973 TCTVTVQAE
+973 TCDITVTADK
-982 VYVNAFNSDKKANGV
+982 YVARYNMDYG
-997 KHTLADDAEKTFT
+997 KHTLTGDNTKTLT
-1010 MTYVNGAWTGPT
+1010 LKYVEGQW
-1022 NPAVTFEV
+1022 AVDTPITFPVE
-1030 KCEEELVPV
+1030 CEEELFPV

-1088 DDGAWNNYK
+1088 DDGLFNIYK
-1097 ANPANPPA
+1097 SDPANPPA

-1148 GRLYSTT
+1148 GRLHSTT

-1198 NLYAVWEKNTYTVTY
+1198 NLYAVWEKNIYTVTYTDGVNGEAFADQVYNVPFEDATPAFDGTPARAGYKFLGWEPTVAETVTENATYVAQWEKLYTVTY
-1213 TDGVDGE
+1213 TDGVDE
-1220 AFADQ
+1220 KVFKDDVHSDLEKD
-1225 AYTAKYEDA
+1225 TK
-1234 TPAFEGTPTRKGFVF
+1234 TPAFSGGTPTRKGFVF

-1284 GRGVAVVCDNQNVK
+1284 GRGVAVVCDNQNVN
-1298 HGAKAYKVT
+1298 HGEKKYKPT
-1307 LGEYTASNV
+1307 LGEYTVSDV

-1328 TVRAAKFIE
+1328 TVKAAKFIE
-1337 KYSSDMSDAVHT
+1337 KYNSDMGDAVHT

-1387 PSKKDIEGAIGRGVK
+1387 PSKKDIEGAIGRGVR
-1402 IVCDNQNVK
+1402 IVCDNQHVN
-1411 HGGKD
+1411 HWAKD

-1448 IEKYSSDMGKTH
+1448 VEKYGSDFGKPH
-1460 ALIVGEQA
+1460 DLIIGEAA

-1529 IEDTYNV
+1529 IEGTYNV

-1592 ETSVTFNVKCE
+1592 ETSVAFNVKCE

-1624 NDIPYGTNTPAFG
+1624 KDIPYGTGTPAFG
-1637 TKDPTRKG
+1637 TKDPTREG
-1645 YKFLGWEPVVAD
+1645 YKFVGWEPEVAE
-1657 TVTENATYVAQWEKL
+1657 TVTKDVTYTAKWEKL
-1672 YTVTYTDGAKGKAF
+1672 YTVTYTDGVKGKAF
-1686 EDQVFTDLESGTK
+1686 KDQVYKDLESGTD
-1699 TPEFN
+1699 TPKFD
-1704 GTPTRKGYKFLG
+1704 GKPTRKGYTFTG
-1716 WEPVVADTVTEN
+1716 WSPKVTDTVTKD
-1728 VTYTAPVGRTL
+1728 VTYVAQWKSVKNGKDNIPKTGDSEIVMVL
-1739 HRYLHRR
+1739 
-1746 REGQGVQG
+1746 G
-1754 SGLQRS
+1754 SVLLFSFCGAAAVSVYDRKRKHF

>member
-1 MVCAEFSVC
+1 MKNHGLRRIFSLFLALFMVFTLLPTTALAED
-10 FWHCSWSSHFC
+10 
-21 PRLRWQRIRRGLTKP
+21 T
-36 SPRPSQWTGTRRRP
+36 TGADETQP
-50 IPPAQE
+50 KTVVVDEGEKKTDPPAQG

-78 GVGGA
+78 GADGA
-83 VFDNEVHSNLP
+83 VFPNQVSNLP
-94 SGTATPAFSG
+94 AGTATPAFSG
-104 SLAREGYTFAGWNP
+104 TLARDGYTFAGWNP

-126 DVTYAAKWEE
+126 NVTYVAQWEA
-136 GKTGPRRVTLPTIP
+136 GKTNPRRVTVPPIP
-150 GPDVDLAALDTGH
+150 DPGVAPAALNTGH

-183 YGSSEKTKFVCQYK
+183 YGSSEKTQFVCQYK
-197 TNHSDTAYNN
+197 TNHSDTASTN

-212 SDIKAAASRAS
+212 SDIKAAAGRAS

-255 KGSTI
+255 KGTTI

-292 WSTTDASIR
+292 WSTTDAAIR

-322 KAKDGADTIY
+322 KANDGSDTIY
-332 AGGALC
+332 TGGTLC
-338 SVSQQGNDVVKN
+338 SVSQYGNDVVKN
-350 GNTWTRTLYAVWEEA
+350 GNTWTRTLYAVWEEDAPAQPTPLDEAGVKALLGENA
-365 VPSKP
+365 VQIICTNTQISHGSKTFGLIDGTFTVHQSNNRCEVVINSFSP
-370 EWSDIRREMQK
+370 YVNEFNAAVSVPAGTHITDNSMAGQNRTKINLVWSDGK
-381 VSVHVTCINPDV
+381 WTAADALAKYHVLCSSQPAEPTAPGEGDLENI
-393 NHTEKTYSY
+393 EKLVRIVCDRNIHDA
-402 KESNDDTIGSV
+402 KEYGVI
-413 QDSAGSY
+413 AGSCEFGDIDMTGDVP
-420 TCTVTV
+420 TCPVTIQAAEYV
-426 HLGRYRLQYNQ
+426 K
-437 DFNREHEFASS
+437 A
-448 LTADVVLQ
+448 
-456 YNGTGWVIASALP
+456 YNGTIGVEHTITGDTERLLILAWDANNNVWRPMTDTPVTFTVICPPAKPGAEDLAKLEAPVEVVCTTKPETHTAAPFSLIEGTYDIGDVSGNETDGYTCDITVTAGNYVALYNTDFG
-469 LELKLTCGSAPT
+469 KHTLTGD
-481 PNPPGSD
+481 N
-488 VLNSLK
+488 
-494 VLVKCD
+494 
-500 SKTYH
+500 SKT
-505 FEKPYK
+505 
-511 MDDGDYRLE
+511 L
-520 KVDDN
+520 
-525 TYTVIVLADKYVEK
+525 TLKYVE
-539 YNAVYPGH
+539 G
-547 TLFDNNTK
+547 
-555 TIKLVYRYGAW
+555 RW
-566 TVVGSNGVT
+566 VVNDPVT
-575 FNVSCEQKY
+575 F
-584 TVTYTDGVDGEVI
+584 
-597 FADQV
+597 
-602 SYKKPGEK
+602 
-610 TPKFRGTP
+610 
-618 TRTGYKF
+618 
-625 IGWEPAVVGTVT
+625 
-637 ANATYTA
+637 
-644 QWVSISDLDPA
+644 
-655 PELVSSL
+655 
-662 YMNFQCTNENA
+662 
-673 SHDHRSEMI
+673 
-682 AIGYGIGA
+682 
-690 GGVIVTDAAGNPVYN
+690 PV
-705 KDGNITAVITFYQD
+705 
-719 SGFLNEYNK
+719 E
-728 RTGVAHR
+728 
-735 YADYEPKTKSVD
+735 
-747 GVLIGEVFHMYKKD
+747 
-761 YPVVFDVVCGSLY
+761 
-774 TVTYKDGTNGTV
+774 
-786 FADDVHSNLNAN
+786 
-798 AATPAFVGGTPTR
+798 
-811 PGYVFTGWNPA
+811 
-822 VAATVTGNA
+822 
-831 TYTAVWE
+831 
-838 KDANGNG
+838 
-845 KPDKDEEKY
+845 
-854 TVTYTDG
+854 
-861 VENEEIFADE
+861 
-871 TYSDLLS
+871 
-878 GTATP
+878 
-883 AFNGT
+883 
-888 PTRKGYAFTGWN
+888 
-900 PAVAATV
+900 
-907 TGNAT
+907 
-912 YAAVWEEAAPPKPDK
+912 
-927 PTPPTDEIG
+927 
-936 GATVAVK
+936 
-943 CITGHGDLSWK
+943 
-954 IDSSTFTVGEVT
+954 
-966 GDDTTGY
+966 
-973 TCTVTVQAE
+973 
-982 VYVNAFNSDKKANGV
+982 
-997 KHTLADDAEKTFT
+997 
-1010 MTYVNGAWTGPT
+1010 
-1022 NPAVTFEV
+1022 
-1030 KCEEELVPV
+1030 CEEELFPV

-1055 VALESQPKGHVI
+1055 IPLESQPKGHVI

-1080 NYEFYGWY
+1080 NYKFYGWY

-1213 TDGVDGE
+1213 TDGVNGE

-1249 DGWNPEVA
+1249 DGWTPEVA
-1257 ETVTE
+1257 ETVT
-1262 DVTYTAQWKPVQ
+1262 DNATYTAQWKPVQ

-1307 LGEYTASNV
+1307 LGEYTVSDV

-1337 KYSSDMSDAVHT
+1337 KYSSDMGDAVHT

-1402 IVCDNQNVK
+1402 IVCDNQNVN
-1411 HGGKD
+1411 HWGKD

-1460 ALIVGEQA
+1460 ALIVGEQP

-1475 WDGEKWVAKTEL
+1475 WNGEKWVAKTEL

-1529 IEDTYNV
+1529 IEGTYNV

-1624 NDIPYGTNTPAFG
+1624 KDIPYGTSTPAFG

-1645 YKFLGWEPVVAD
+1645 YKFVGWEPEVAE
-1657 TVTENATYVAQWEKL
+1657 TVTKDVTYTAKWEEL
-1672 YTVTYTDGAKGKAF
+1672 YTVTYTDGVKGKAF
-1686 EDQVFTDLESGTK
+1686 KDQVYSDLEAGTD
-1699 TPEFN
+1699 TPKFD
-1704 GTPTRKGYKFLG
+1704 GKPTRKGYTFTG
-1716 WEPVVADTVTEN
+1716 WSPKVTDTVTKD
-1728 VTYTAPVGRTL
+1728 VTYVAQWKSVKNGKDNIPKTGDSEIVMVL
-1739 HRYLHRR
+1739 
-1746 REGQGVQG
+1746 G
-1754 SGLQRS
+1754 SVLLFSFCGAAAVSVYDRKRKHF

>member
-1 MVCAEFSVC
+1 M
-10 FWHCSWSSHFC
+10 
-21 PRLRWQRIRRGLTKP
+21 
-36 SPRPSQWTGTRRRP
+36 
-50 IPPAQE
+50 
-56 QPKNE
+56 
-61 NPPAPEEPKTFT
+61 
-73 VTYTD
+73 
-78 GVGGA
+78 
-83 VFDNEVHSNLP
+83 
-94 SGTATPAFSG
+94 
-104 SLAREGYTFAGWNP
+104 
-118 AVAETVTA
+118 TA

-150 GPDVDLAALDTGH
+150 GPDVDPAALDTGH

-212 SDIKAAASRAS
+212 SDIKAAAGRAS

-243 WSLNKSG
+243 WSLNASG

-255 KGSTI
+255 KGTTI

-365 VPSKP
+365 APAKP

-393 NHTEKTYSY
+393 NHTERTYPY
-402 KESNDDTIGSV
+402 QESPSDTIGFV
-413 QDSAGSY
+413 LGSAGSY

-426 HLGRYRLQYNQ
+426 HLGGYLTNYNS
-437 DFNREHEFASS
+437 DFNREHQFASS

-456 YNGTGWVIASALP
+456 YNGTGWEIASALP

-481 PNPPGSD
+481 PNPPGQD
-488 VLNSLK
+488 VLDGLV

-547 TLFDNNTK
+547 TLFDSNTK

-597 FADQV
+597 FKDQV

-888 PTRKGYAFTGWN
+888 PTRA
-900 PAVAATV
+900 
-907 TGNAT
+907 
-912 YAAVWEEAAPPKPDK
+912 
-927 PTPPTDEIG
+927 
-936 GATVAVK
+936 
-943 CITGHGDLSWK
+943 
-954 IDSSTFTVGEVT
+954 
-966 GDDTTGY
+966 
-973 TCTVTVQAE
+973 
-982 VYVNAFNSDKKANGV
+982 
-997 KHTLADDAEKTFT
+997 
-1010 MTYVNGAWTGPT
+1010 
-1022 NPAVTFEV
+1022 
-1030 KCEEELVPV
+1030 
-1039 HLVIY
+1039 
-1044 RNGDTSKAYKD
+1044 
-1055 VALESQPKGHVI
+1055 
-1067 DLSTIDIADYYTG
+1067 
-1080 NYEFYGWY
+1080 
-1088 DDGAWNNYK
+1088 
-1097 ANPANPPA
+1097 
-1105 GLKEKTVNGWT
+1105 
-1116 NLKCMV
+1116 
-1122 YDKYQVVYFQSEEA
+1122 
-1136 LRDFQ
+1136 
-1141 NDHSKTE
+1141 
-1148 GRLYSTT
+1148 
-1155 ALFGSTLPTADAPT
+1155 
-1169 PTRTGYTFKFWSRE
+1169 
-1183 GQNGDVTGQTVNGWT
+1183 
-1198 NLYAVWEKNTYTVTY
+1198 
-1213 TDGVDGE
+1213 
-1220 AFADQ
+1220 
-1225 AYTAKYEDA
+1225 
-1234 TPAFEGTPTRKGFVF
+1234 
-1249 DGWNPEVA
+1249 
-1257 ETVTE
+1257 
-1262 DVTYTAQWKPVQ
+1262 
-1274 PDKKAIEGAI
+1274 
-1284 GRGVAVVCDNQNVK
+1284 
-1298 HGAKAYKVT
+1298 
-1307 LGEYTASNV
+1307 
-1316 MGTAA
+1316 
-1321 DGYTCTV
+1321 
-1328 TVRAAKFIE
+1328 
-1337 KYSSDMSDAVHT
+1337 
-1349 LIAGEPAEKTIELKW
+1349 
-1364 NGEKWVA
+1364 
-1371 ETELPVTFH
+1371 
-1380 TLCPPEQ
+1380 
-1387 PSKKDIEGAIGRGVK
+1387 
-1402 IVCDNQNVK
+1402 
-1411 HGGKD
+1411 
-1416 YKPTQGEYT
+1416 
-1425 VSDVTGTASEGYT
+1425 
-1438 CTITVKAAKI
+1438 
-1448 IEKYSSDMGKTH
+1448 
-1460 ALIVGEQA
+1460 
-1468 EKTVELK
+1468 
-1475 WDGEKWVAKTEL
+1475 
-1487 PITFHVECPPEKPTY
+1487 
-1502 DELKGLGINAKVDCT
+1502 
-1517 TTTAHNGKSYTL
+1517 
-1529 IEDTYNV
+1529 
-1536 SDPERKGTAYTC
+1536 
-1548 ILTVNAKDYV
+1548 
-1558 AKYNAEE
+1558 
-1565 NVGPHTLD
+1565 
-1573 DRDSKTI
+1573 
-1580 ELTWN
+1580 
-1585 GEKWTAA
+1585 
-1592 ETSVTFNVKCE
+1592 
-1603 LLTVTY
+1603 
-1609 TDGVKGE
+1609 
-1616 EVFADVVY
+1616 
-1624 NDIPYGTNTPAFG
+1624 
-1637 TKDPTRKG
+1637 G
-1645 YKFLGWEPVVAD
+1645 YKFLGWEPTVAE

-1672 YTVTYTDGAKGKAF
+1672 YTVTYTDGVGGKAFKDDVHSDLEKDTKTPAYKDGIPTRKGFKFLGWEPEVADTVTEDVTYIAKWGELYTVTYTDGAKGKAF
-1686 EDQVFTDLESGTK
+1686 EDQVYENVLSGTK
-1699 TPEFN
+1699 TPNFD
-1704 GTPTRKGYKFLG
+1704 GTPTRKGYKFVG
-1716 WEPVVADTVTEN
+1716 WEPEVAETVTEN
-1728 VTYTAPVGRTL
+1728 VTYTAKWEELYTVT
-1739 HRYLHRR
+1739 YTD
-1746 REGQGVQG
+1746 GVNGKAFKDQVYSDLEAGTDTPKFDGKPTRKGYTFTGWSPKVTDTVTKDVTYVAQWKSVKNGKDNIPKTGDSEIVMVLG
-1754 SGLQRS
+1754 SVLLFSFCGAAAVSVYDRKRKHF

>member
-21 PRLRWQRIRRGLTKP
+21 PRLRWQRIRRGLTEP
-36 SPRPSQWTGTRRRP
+36 SPRPSQWTGARRRP
-50 IPPAQE
+50 TPPAQE

-61 NPPAPEEPKTFT
+61 NPPAPEDPKTFT

-83 VFDNEVHSNLP
+83 VFDNDVHSNLP

-104 SLAREGYTFAGWNP
+104 SLAREGYTFVGWNP

-136 GKTGPRRVTLPTIP
+136 GKTNARRVPLPTIP
-150 GPDVDLAALDTGH
+150 KPDPAPADLNTGH

-212 SDIKAAASRAS
+212 SDIKAAAGRAS

-255 KGSTI
+255 KGTTI

-292 WSTTDASIR
+292 WSTTGASIR

-309 TIPTREGYVFKGW
+309 TIPTREGYVFRGW
-322 KAKDGADTIY
+322 KAKDGSDTIY
-332 AGGALC
+332 TGGTLC
-338 SVSQQGNDVVKN
+338 SVSQYGNDVVKN
-350 GNTWTRTLYAVWEEA
+350 GNTWTRTLYAVWEEDAPAQPTPLDEAGVKALLGENA
-365 VPSKP
+365 VQIICTNTQISHGSKTFGLIDGTFTVHQSNNRCEVVINSFSP
-370 EWSDIRREMQK
+370 YVNEFNAAVSVPAGTHITDNSMAGQNRTKINLVWSDGK
-381 VSVHVTCINPDV
+381 WTAADAPAKYHVLCSSQPAEPTAPGEGDLENI
-393 NHTEKTYSY
+393 EKLVRIVCDRNIHDA
-402 KESNDDTIGSV
+402 KEYGVI
-413 QDSAGSY
+413 AGSCEFGDIDMTGDVP
-420 TCTVTV
+420 TCPVTIQAAEYV
-426 HLGRYRLQYNQ
+426 K
-437 DFNREHEFASS
+437 A
-448 LTADVVLQ
+448 
-456 YNGTGWVIASALP
+456 YNGTIGVEHTITGDTERLLILAWDANNNVWRPMTDTPVTFTVICPPAKPGAEDLAKLEAPVEVVCTTKPETHTAAPFSLIEGTYDIGDVSGNETDGYTCDITVTAGNYVALYNTDFG
-469 LELKLTCGSAPT
+469 KHTLTGD
-481 PNPPGSD
+481 N
-488 VLNSLK
+488 
-494 VLVKCD
+494 
-500 SKTYH
+500 SKT
-505 FEKPYK
+505 
-511 MDDGDYRLE
+511 L
-520 KVDDN
+520 
-525 TYTVIVLADKYVEK
+525 TLKYVE
-539 YNAVYPGH
+539 G
-547 TLFDNNTK
+547 
-555 TIKLVYRYGAW
+555 RW
-566 TVVGSNGVT
+566 VVNDPVT
-575 FNVSCEQKY
+575 F
-584 TVTYTDGVDGEVI
+584 
-597 FADQV
+597 
-602 SYKKPGEK
+602 
-610 TPKFRGTP
+610 
-618 TRTGYKF
+618 
-625 IGWEPAVVGTVT
+625 
-637 ANATYTA
+637 
-644 QWVSISDLDPA
+644 
-655 PELVSSL
+655 
-662 YMNFQCTNENA
+662 
-673 SHDHRSEMI
+673 
-682 AIGYGIGA
+682 
-690 GGVIVTDAAGNPVYN
+690 PV
-705 KDGNITAVITFYQD
+705 
-719 SGFLNEYNK
+719 E
-728 RTGVAHR
+728 
-735 YADYEPKTKSVD
+735 
-747 GVLIGEVFHMYKKD
+747 
-761 YPVVFDVVCGSLY
+761 
-774 TVTYKDGTNGTV
+774 
-786 FADDVHSNLNAN
+786 
-798 AATPAFVGGTPTR
+798 
-811 PGYVFTGWNPA
+811 
-822 VAATVTGNA
+822 
-831 TYTAVWE
+831 
-838 KDANGNG
+838 
-845 KPDKDEEKY
+845 
-854 TVTYTDG
+854 
-861 VENEEIFADE
+861 
-871 TYSDLLS
+871 
-878 GTATP
+878 
-883 AFNGT
+883 
-888 PTRKGYAFTGWN
+888 
-900 PAVAATV
+900 
-907 TGNAT
+907 
-912 YAAVWEEAAPPKPDK
+912 
-927 PTPPTDEIG
+927 
-936 GATVAVK
+936 
-943 CITGHGDLSWK
+943 
-954 IDSSTFTVGEVT
+954 
-966 GDDTTGY
+966 
-973 TCTVTVQAE
+973 
-982 VYVNAFNSDKKANGV
+982 
-997 KHTLADDAEKTFT
+997 
-1010 MTYVNGAWTGPT
+1010 
-1022 NPAVTFEV
+1022 
-1030 KCEEELVPV
+1030 CEEELFPV

-1088 DDGAWNNYK
+1088 DDGLFNIYK
-1097 ANPANPPA
+1097 SDPANPPA

-1213 TDGVDGE
+1213 TDGVNGE

-1249 DGWNPEVA
+1249 DGWTPEVA
-1257 ETVTE
+1257 ETVT
-1262 DVTYTAQWKPVQ
+1262 DDATYTAQWKPVQ

-1307 LGEYTASNV
+1307 LGEYTVSNV

-1337 KYSSDMSDAVHT
+1337 KYSSDMGDAVHT

-1402 IVCDNQNVK
+1402 IVCDNQNVN
-1411 HGGKD
+1411 HWGKD

-1448 IEKYSSDMGKTH
+1448 IEKYSSDMGKAH
-1460 ALIVGEQA
+1460 ALTVGEQP

-1475 WDGEKWVAKTEL
+1475 WNGEKWVAKTEL

-1616 EVFADVVY
+1616 EVFEDVVY
-1624 NDIPYGTNTPAFG
+1624 KDIPYGTSTPAFG

-1645 YKFLGWEPVVAD
+1645 YKFVGWEPEVAE
-1657 TVTENATYVAQWEKL
+1657 TVTKNVTYTAKWEKL
-1672 YTVTYTDGAKGKAF
+1672 YTVTYTDGVKGKAF
-1686 EDQVFTDLESGTK
+1686 KDQVYSDLEAGTD
-1699 TPEFN
+1699 TPKFD
-1704 GTPTRKGYKFLG
+1704 GKPTRKGYTFTG
-1716 WEPVVADTVTEN
+1716 WSPKVTDTVTKD
-1728 VTYTAPVGRTL
+1728 VTYVAQWKSVKNGKDNIPKTGDSEIVMVL
-1739 HRYLHRR
+1739 
-1746 REGQGVQG
+1746 G
-1754 SGLQRS
+1754 SVLLFSFCGAAAVSVYDRKRKHF

>member
-1 MVCAEFSVC
+1 M
-10 FWHCSWSSHFC
+10 
-21 PRLRWQRIRRGLTKP
+21 
-36 SPRPSQWTGTRRRP
+36 
-50 IPPAQE
+50 
-56 QPKNE
+56 
-61 NPPAPEEPKTFT
+61 
-73 VTYTD
+73 
-78 GVGGA
+78 
-83 VFDNEVHSNLP
+83 
-94 SGTATPAFSG
+94 
-104 SLAREGYTFAGWNP
+104 
-118 AVAETVTA
+118 
-126 DVTYAAKWEE
+126 
-136 GKTGPRRVTLPTIP
+136 PTIP
-150 GPDVDLAALDTGH
+150 DPGVAPAALDTGH

-322 KAKDGADTIY
+322 KANDGSDTIY
-332 AGGALC
+332 TGGMTCA
-338 SVSQQGNDVVKN
+338 VSQYGNDVVKN

-365 VPSKP
+365 
-370 EWSDIRREMQK
+370 
-381 VSVHVTCINPDV
+381 T
-393 NHTEKTYSY
+393 
-402 KESNDDTIGSV
+402 
-413 QDSAGSY
+413 
-420 TCTVTV
+420 
-426 HLGRYRLQYNQ
+426 
-437 DFNREHEFASS
+437 
-448 LTADVVLQ
+448 
-456 YNGTGWVIASALP
+456 
-469 LELKLTCGSAPT
+469 
-481 PNPPGSD
+481 
-488 VLNSLK
+488 
-494 VLVKCD
+494 
-500 SKTYH
+500 
-505 FEKPYK
+505 
-511 MDDGDYRLE
+511 
-520 KVDDN
+520 
-525 TYTVIVLADKYVEK
+525 
-539 YNAVYPGH
+539 
-547 TLFDNNTK
+547 
-555 TIKLVYRYGAW
+555 
-566 TVVGSNGVT
+566 
-575 FNVSCEQKY
+575 
-584 TVTYTDGVDGEVI
+584 
-597 FADQV
+597 
-602 SYKKPGEK
+602 
-610 TPKFRGTP
+610 
-618 TRTGYKF
+618 
-625 IGWEPAVVGTVT
+625 
-637 ANATYTA
+637 
-644 QWVSISDLDPA
+644 
-655 PELVSSL
+655 
-662 YMNFQCTNENA
+662 
-673 SHDHRSEMI
+673 
-682 AIGYGIGA
+682 
-690 GGVIVTDAAGNPVYN
+690 
-705 KDGNITAVITFYQD
+705 
-719 SGFLNEYNK
+719 
-728 RTGVAHR
+728 
-735 YADYEPKTKSVD
+735 
-747 GVLIGEVFHMYKKD
+747 
-761 YPVVFDVVCGSLY
+761 
-774 TVTYKDGTNGTV
+774 
-786 FADDVHSNLNAN
+786 
-798 AATPAFVGGTPTR
+798 
-811 PGYVFTGWNPA
+811 
-822 VAATVTGNA
+822 
-831 TYTAVWE
+831 
-838 KDANGNG
+838 
-845 KPDKDEEKY
+845 
-854 TVTYTDG
+854 
-861 VENEEIFADE
+861 
-871 TYSDLLS
+871 
-878 GTATP
+878 
-883 AFNGT
+883 
-888 PTRKGYAFTGWN
+888 
-900 PAVAATV
+900 
-907 TGNAT
+907 
-912 YAAVWEEAAPPKPDK
+912 PPKPDK
-927 PTPPTDEIG
+927 PTAPGE
-936 GATVAVK
+936 
-943 CITGHGDLSWK
+943 GDLSGL
-954 IDSSTFTVGEVT
+954 IGNITVNCTNGKAAHELKAKGYTLISGSYTTNEVA
-966 GDDTTGY
+966 GDAENGY
-973 TCTVTVQAE
+973 TCTVTINSQKYVEQFDTNTRT
-982 VYVNAFNSDKKANGV
+982 VHDPKGVNATVTLKYTDNGWTVESGAPVVFDVACVTEIVPPARPGAEDLSNLKAPVDVTCTTKPETHAAVHFSLRGGTYTIGDVAGNETDGYTCDITVTADKYVARYNMDYG
-997 KHTLADDAEKTFT
+997 KHTLTGDNTKTLT
-1010 MTYVNGAWTGPT
+1010 LKYVEGQW
-1022 NPAVTFEV
+1022 AVDTPITFPVE
-1030 KCEEELVPV
+1030 CEEELFPV

-1067 DLSTIDIADYYTG
+1067 DLSTIDITDYYTG

-1088 DDGAWNNYK
+1088 DDGLFNIYK
-1097 ANPANPPA
+1097 SDPANPPA

-1213 TDGVDGE
+1213 TDGVNGE

-1234 TPAFEGTPTRKGFVF
+1234 TPAFEGTPARAGYKFLGWEPTVAETVTENATYVAQWEKLYTVTYTDGVGEKAFKDDVHSDLEKDTPTPAFSGDTPTRKGFVF

-1284 GRGVAVVCDNQNVK
+1284 GRGVAVVCDNQNVN
-1298 HGAKAYKVT
+1298 HGEKKYKPT
-1307 LGEYTASNV
+1307 LGEYTVSNV

-1328 TVRAAKFIE
+1328 TVKAAKFIE
-1337 KYSSDMSDAVHT
+1337 KYSSDMGDAVHT

-1402 IVCDNQNVK
+1402 IVCDNQNVN
-1411 HGGKD
+1411 HWGKD

-1517 TTTAHNGKSYTL
+1517 TTTVHNDKSYTL
-1529 IEDTYNV
+1529 IEGTYDV

-1592 ETSVTFNVKCE
+1592 EASVTFNVKCE

-1624 NDIPYGTNTPAFG
+1624 KDIPYGTSTPAFG
-1637 TKDPTRKG
+1637 TKDPTREG
-1645 YKFLGWEPVVAD
+1645 YKFVGWEPEVAE
-1657 TVTENATYVAQWEKL
+1657 TVTKDVTYTAKWEKL
-1672 YTVTYTDGAKGKAF
+1672 YTVTYTDGVKGKAF
-1686 EDQVFTDLESGTK
+1686 KDQVYKDLESGTD
-1699 TPEFN
+1699 TPKFD
-1704 GTPTRKGYKFLG
+1704 GKPTRKGYTFTG
-1716 WEPVVADTVTEN
+1716 WSPKVTDTVTKD
-1728 VTYTAPVGRTL
+1728 VTYVAQWKSVKNGKDNIPKTGDSEIVMVL
-1739 HRYLHRR
+1739 
-1746 REGQGVQG
+1746 G
-1754 SGLQRS
+1754 SVLLFSFCGAAAVSVYDRKRKHF

>member
-1 MVCAEFSVC
+1 MQTVCASGMDRQMKGEYFKMKNHGLRRIFSLFLALFMV
-10 FWHCSWSSHFC
+10 FTLL
-21 PRLRWQRIRRGLTKP
+21 PTTALAEDT
-36 SPRPSQWTGTRRRP
+36 TGADETQP
-50 IPPAQE
+50 KTVAVDEGEKKTDPPAQE
-56 QPKNE
+56 QPKDE
-61 NPPAPEEPKTFT
+61 DPPAPEEPKTFT

-78 GVGGA
+78 GADGA
-83 VFDNEVHSNLP
+83 VFADKVYSNL
-94 SGTATPAFSG
+94 SFGTATPAFSG
-104 SLAREGYTFAGWNP
+104 TPAREGYTFAGWNP

-126 DVTYAAKWEE
+126 NVTYVAQWEA
-136 GKTGPRRVTLPTIP
+136 GKTNPKRVTVPPIP
-150 GPDVDLAALDTGH
+150 DPGVAPAALNTGH

-183 YGSSEKTKFVCQYK
+183 YGSSEKTQFVCQYK

-212 SDIKAAASRAS
+212 SDIKAAAGRAS

-255 KGSTI
+255 KGTTI

-301 YHSFTVKN
+301 YHSFTVKD
-309 TIPTREGYVFKGW
+309 TVPTREGYVFKGW
-322 KAKDGADTIY
+322 KANDGSDTIY
-332 AGGALC
+332 TGGMTCA
-338 SVSQQGNDVVKN
+338 VSQYGNDVVKN

-365 VPSKP
+365 TPPTPDKP
-370 EWSDIRREMQK
+370 TAPGEGDLSGLIGNI
-381 VSVHVTCINPDV
+381 TV
-393 NHTEKTYSY
+393 NCTNGKAAHELKTKGYTLIS
-402 KESNDDTIGSV
+402 
-413 QDSAGSY
+413 GSY
-420 TCTVTV
+420 TTSEVA
-426 HLGRYRLQYNQ
+426 G
-437 DFNREHEFASS
+437 DAE
-448 LTADVVLQ
+448 
-456 YNGTGWVIASALP
+456 NG
-469 LELKLTCGSAPT
+469 
-481 PNPPGSD
+481 
-488 VLNSLK
+488 
-494 VLVKCD
+494 
-500 SKTYH
+500 Y
-505 FEKPYK
+505 
-511 MDDGDYRLE
+511 
-520 KVDDN
+520 
-525 TYTVIVLADKYVEK
+525 TYTVTINSQKYVEQFDTDTGAAHDPKGINATVTLKHTDNGWAVESGAPVVFNVACVTEIVPPAKPGAEDLSNLKAPVDVTCTTKPETHAAVHFSLRGGTYTIGDVAGNETDGYTCDITVTADKYVAR
-539 YNAVYPGH
+539 YNMDYGKH
-547 TLFDNNTK
+547 TLTGDNTK
-555 TIKLVYRYGAW
+555 TL
-566 TVVGSNGVT
+566 TL
-575 FNVSCEQKY
+575 KY
-584 TVTYTDGVDGEVI
+584 VEGQWAVD
-597 FADQV
+597 
-602 SYKKPGEK
+602 
-610 TPKFRGTP
+610 TP
-618 TRTGYKF
+618 
-625 IGWEPAVVGTVT
+625 
-637 ANATYTA
+637 
-644 QWVSISDLDPA
+644 
-655 PELVSSL
+655 
-662 YMNFQCTNENA
+662 
-673 SHDHRSEMI
+673 
-682 AIGYGIGA
+682 
-690 GGVIVTDAAGNPVYN
+690 
-705 KDGNITAVITFYQD
+705 ITF
-719 SGFLNEYNK
+719 
-728 RTGVAHR
+728 
-735 YADYEPKTKSVD
+735 
-747 GVLIGEVFHMYKKD
+747 
-761 YPVVFDVVCGSLY
+761 PV
-774 TVTYKDGTNGTV
+774 
-786 FADDVHSNLNAN
+786 
-798 AATPAFVGGTPTR
+798 
-811 PGYVFTGWNPA
+811 
-822 VAATVTGNA
+822 
-831 TYTAVWE
+831 E
-838 KDANGNG
+838 
-845 KPDKDEEKY
+845 
-854 TVTYTDG
+854 
-861 VENEEIFADE
+861 
-871 TYSDLLS
+871 
-878 GTATP
+878 
-883 AFNGT
+883 
-888 PTRKGYAFTGWN
+888 
-900 PAVAATV
+900 
-907 TGNAT
+907 
-912 YAAVWEEAAPPKPDK
+912 
-927 PTPPTDEIG
+927 
-936 GATVAVK
+936 
-943 CITGHGDLSWK
+943 
-954 IDSSTFTVGEVT
+954 
-966 GDDTTGY
+966 
-973 TCTVTVQAE
+973 
-982 VYVNAFNSDKKANGV
+982 
-997 KHTLADDAEKTFT
+997 
-1010 MTYVNGAWTGPT
+1010 
-1022 NPAVTFEV
+1022 
-1030 KCEEELVPV
+1030 CEEDLFPV

-1044 RNGDTSKAYKD
+1044 RNGNTTTAYKD
-1055 VALESQPKGHVI
+1055 IALESQPKGHVI

-1088 DDGAWNNYK
+1088 DDGLFNIYK
-1097 ANPANPPA
+1097 SDPANPPA

-1155 ALFGSTLPTADAPT
+1155 APFGSTLPTADAPT

-1213 TDGVDGE
+1213 TDGVNGE

-1234 TPAFEGTPTRKGFVF
+1234 TPAFEGTPARAGYKFLGWEPTVAETVTENATYVAQWEKLYTVTYTDGVDGKAFKDDVHSDLEKDTPTPAFSGGTPTRKGFVF

-1284 GRGVAVVCDNQNVK
+1284 GRGVAVVCDNQNVN
-1298 HGAKAYKVT
+1298 HGEKKYKPT
-1307 LGEYTASNV
+1307 LGEYTVSNV

-1337 KYSSDMSDAVHT
+1337 KYSSDMGDAVHT

-1402 IVCDNQNVK
+1402 IVCDNQNVN
-1411 HGGKD
+1411 HWGKD

-1475 WDGEKWVAKTEL
+1475 WNGEKWVAKTEL

-1529 IEDTYNV
+1529 IEGTYNV

-1592 ETSVTFNVKCE
+1592 ETRVTFNAKCE

-1616 EVFADVVY
+1616 EVFEDVVY
-1624 NDIPYGTNTPAFG
+1624 KDIPYGTSTPAFG
-1637 TKDPTRKG
+1637 TKDPTREG
-1645 YKFLGWEPVVAD
+1645 YKFVGWEPEVAE
-1657 TVTENATYVAQWEKL
+1657 TVTKNVTYTAKWEKL
-1672 YTVTYTDGAKGKAF
+1672 YTVTYTDGVKGKAF
-1686 EDQVFTDLESGTK
+1686 KDQVFTDLESGTK

-1704 GTPTRKGYKFLG
+1704 GTPTRKGYKFAG
-1716 WEPVVADTVTEN
+1716 WEPEVSETVTEN
-1728 VTYTAPVGRTL
+1728 VTYTAQWEELYTVT
-1739 HRYLHRR
+1739 YTD
-1746 REGQGVQG
+1746 GVKGKAFKDQVYKDLETGTDTPKFDGKPKRSGYTFTGWSPKVTDTVTKDVTYVAQWKSVKNGKDNVPKTGDSEIVMVLG
-1754 SGLQRS
+1754 SVLLFSFCGAAAVSVYDRKRKHF

>member
-1 MVCAEFSVC
+1 M
-10 FWHCSWSSHFC
+10 
-21 PRLRWQRIRRGLTKP
+21 
-36 SPRPSQWTGTRRRP
+36 
-50 IPPAQE
+50 
-56 QPKNE
+56 
-61 NPPAPEEPKTFT
+61 
-73 VTYTD
+73 
-78 GVGGA
+78 
-83 VFDNEVHSNLP
+83 
-94 SGTATPAFSG
+94 
-104 SLAREGYTFAGWNP
+104 
-118 AVAETVTA
+118 TA
-126 DVTYAAKWEE
+126 DVTYVAQWEA
-136 GKTGPRRVTLPTIP
+136 GKTSARRVTLPTIP
-150 GPDVDLAALDTGH
+150 GPDVDPAALDTGH

-292 WSTTDASIR
+292 WSTTDAAIR

-322 KAKDGADTIY
+322 KAKDGSDTIY
-332 AGGALC
+332 TGGTLC

-350 GNTWTRTLYAVWEEA
+350 GNTWTRTLYAVWEEDAPAKPTAPDNDTVKALLGENA
-365 VPSKP
+365 VQIICTNAQIGHGSKTFGLIDGTFTVYQSNNRCEVVINSLSP
-370 EWSDIRREMQK
+370 YVNEFNAAVSVPAGTHITDNSMAGQNRTKINLVWSDGK
-381 VSVHVTCINPDV
+381 WTAADAPAKYHVLCSLQPVEPTTPGEGDLENI
-393 NHTEKTYSY
+393 EKLVRIVCDRNIHDA
-402 KESNDDTIGSV
+402 KEYGVI
-413 QDSAGSY
+413 AGSCEFGGIDMTGDVP
-420 TCTVTV
+420 TCPVTIRAAKYV
-426 HLGRYRLQYNQ
+426 
-437 DFNREHEFASS
+437 EA
-448 LTADVVLQ
+448 
-456 YNGTGWVIASALP
+456 YNGTIGVEHTITGDTERLLILAWDANNNVWRP
-469 LELKLTCGSAPT
+469 MTDT
-481 PNPPGSD
+481 P
-488 VLNSLK
+488 
-494 VLVKCD
+494 
-500 SKTYH
+500 
-505 FEKPYK
+505 
-511 MDDGDYRLE
+511 
-520 KVDDN
+520 
-525 TYTVIVLADKYVEK
+525 
-539 YNAVYPGH
+539 
-547 TLFDNNTK
+547 
-555 TIKLVYRYGAW
+555 
-566 TVVGSNGVT
+566 VT
-575 FNVSCEQKY
+575 F
-584 TVTYTDGVDGEVI
+584 
-597 FADQV
+597 
-602 SYKKPGEK
+602 
-610 TPKFRGTP
+610 
-618 TRTGYKF
+618 
-625 IGWEPAVVGTVT
+625 
-637 ANATYTA
+637 
-644 QWVSISDLDPA
+644 
-655 PELVSSL
+655 
-662 YMNFQCTNENA
+662 
-673 SHDHRSEMI
+673 
-682 AIGYGIGA
+682 
-690 GGVIVTDAAGNPVYN
+690 PV
-705 KDGNITAVITFYQD
+705 
-719 SGFLNEYNK
+719 E
-728 RTGVAHR
+728 
-735 YADYEPKTKSVD
+735 
-747 GVLIGEVFHMYKKD
+747 
-761 YPVVFDVVCGSLY
+761 
-774 TVTYKDGTNGTV
+774 
-786 FADDVHSNLNAN
+786 
-798 AATPAFVGGTPTR
+798 
-811 PGYVFTGWNPA
+811 
-822 VAATVTGNA
+822 
-831 TYTAVWE
+831 
-838 KDANGNG
+838 
-845 KPDKDEEKY
+845 
-854 TVTYTDG
+854 
-861 VENEEIFADE
+861 
-871 TYSDLLS
+871 
-878 GTATP
+878 
-883 AFNGT
+883 
-888 PTRKGYAFTGWN
+888 
-900 PAVAATV
+900 
-907 TGNAT
+907 
-912 YAAVWEEAAPPKPDK
+912 
-927 PTPPTDEIG
+927 
-936 GATVAVK
+936 
-943 CITGHGDLSWK
+943 
-954 IDSSTFTVGEVT
+954 
-966 GDDTTGY
+966 
-973 TCTVTVQAE
+973 
-982 VYVNAFNSDKKANGV
+982 
-997 KHTLADDAEKTFT
+997 
-1010 MTYVNGAWTGPT
+1010 
-1022 NPAVTFEV
+1022 
-1030 KCEEELVPV
+1030 CEEELFPV

-1055 VALESQPKGHVI
+1055 IALEGQPKGHVI

-1088 DDGAWNNYK
+1088 DDGLFNIYK
-1097 ANPANPPA
+1097 SDPANPPA

-1148 GRLYSTT
+1148 GRLHSTT

-1213 TDGVDGE
+1213 TDGVNGE

-1234 TPAFEGTPTRKGFVF
+1234 TPAFVGTPARAGYKFLGWEPTVAETVTENATYVAQWEKLYTVTYTDGVGEKAFKDDVHSDLEKDTPTPAFSGDTPTRKGFVF

-1298 HGAKAYKVT
+1298 HGEKKYKPT
-1307 LGEYTASNV
+1307 LGEYTVSDV

-1337 KYSSDMSDAVHT
+1337 KYSSDMGDAVHT

-1402 IVCDNQNVK
+1402 IVCDNQNVN
-1411 HGGKD
+1411 HWGKD

-1460 ALIVGEQA
+1460 ALVVGEQA

-1536 SDPERKGTAYTC
+1536 SDPERKGTVYTC

-1565 NVGPHTLD
+1565 KVGPHTLD
-1573 DRDSKTI
+1573 DRDSKAI

-1624 NDIPYGTNTPAFG
+1624 KDIPYGTSTPAFG

-1645 YKFLGWEPVVAD
+1645 YKFVGWEPEVAE
-1657 TVTENATYVAQWEKL
+1657 TVTKNVTYTAKWEKL

-1686 EDQVFTDLESGTK
+1686 KDQVYKDLESGTD
-1699 TPEFN
+1699 TPKFD
-1704 GTPTRKGYKFLG
+1704 GKPTRKGYTFTG
-1716 WEPVVADTVTEN
+1716 WSPKVTDTVTKD
-1728 VTYTAPVGRTL
+1728 VTYVAQWKSVKNGKDNIPKTGDSEIVMVL
-1739 HRYLHRR
+1739 
-1746 REGQGVQG
+1746 G
-1754 SGLQRS
+1754 SVLLFSFCGAAAVSVYDRKRKHF

>member
-1 MVCAEFSVC
+1 M
-10 FWHCSWSSHFC
+10 
-21 PRLRWQRIRRGLTKP
+21 
-36 SPRPSQWTGTRRRP
+36 
-50 IPPAQE
+50 
-56 QPKNE
+56 
-61 NPPAPEEPKTFT
+61 
-73 VTYTD
+73 
-78 GVGGA
+78 
-83 VFDNEVHSNLP
+83 
-94 SGTATPAFSG
+94 
-104 SLAREGYTFAGWNP
+104 
-118 AVAETVTA
+118 TA

-136 GKTGPRRVTLPTIP
+136 GKTGPRRVTVPTIP
-150 GPDVDLAALDTGH
+150 GPDVDPAALNTGH

-237 NANPTT
+237 QYPTT

-292 WSTTDASIR
+292 WSTTDAAIR

-322 KAKDGADTIY
+322 KANDGSDTIY
-332 AGGALC
+332 TGGMTCA
-338 SVSQQGNDVVKN
+338 VSQYGNDVVKN

-365 VPSKP
+365 
-370 EWSDIRREMQK
+370 
-381 VSVHVTCINPDV
+381 T
-393 NHTEKTYSY
+393 
-402 KESNDDTIGSV
+402 
-413 QDSAGSY
+413 
-420 TCTVTV
+420 
-426 HLGRYRLQYNQ
+426 
-437 DFNREHEFASS
+437 
-448 LTADVVLQ
+448 
-456 YNGTGWVIASALP
+456 
-469 LELKLTCGSAPT
+469 
-481 PNPPGSD
+481 
-488 VLNSLK
+488 
-494 VLVKCD
+494 
-500 SKTYH
+500 
-505 FEKPYK
+505 
-511 MDDGDYRLE
+511 
-520 KVDDN
+520 
-525 TYTVIVLADKYVEK
+525 
-539 YNAVYPGH
+539 
-547 TLFDNNTK
+547 
-555 TIKLVYRYGAW
+555 
-566 TVVGSNGVT
+566 
-575 FNVSCEQKY
+575 
-584 TVTYTDGVDGEVI
+584 
-597 FADQV
+597 
-602 SYKKPGEK
+602 
-610 TPKFRGTP
+610 
-618 TRTGYKF
+618 
-625 IGWEPAVVGTVT
+625 
-637 ANATYTA
+637 
-644 QWVSISDLDPA
+644 
-655 PELVSSL
+655 
-662 YMNFQCTNENA
+662 
-673 SHDHRSEMI
+673 
-682 AIGYGIGA
+682 
-690 GGVIVTDAAGNPVYN
+690 
-705 KDGNITAVITFYQD
+705 
-719 SGFLNEYNK
+719 
-728 RTGVAHR
+728 
-735 YADYEPKTKSVD
+735 
-747 GVLIGEVFHMYKKD
+747 
-761 YPVVFDVVCGSLY
+761 
-774 TVTYKDGTNGTV
+774 
-786 FADDVHSNLNAN
+786 
-798 AATPAFVGGTPTR
+798 
-811 PGYVFTGWNPA
+811 
-822 VAATVTGNA
+822 
-831 TYTAVWE
+831 
-838 KDANGNG
+838 
-845 KPDKDEEKY
+845 
-854 TVTYTDG
+854 
-861 VENEEIFADE
+861 
-871 TYSDLLS
+871 
-878 GTATP
+878 
-883 AFNGT
+883 
-888 PTRKGYAFTGWN
+888 
-900 PAVAATV
+900 
-907 TGNAT
+907 
-912 YAAVWEEAAPPKPDK
+912 PPKPDK
-927 PTPPTDEIG
+927 PTAPGE
-936 GATVAVK
+936 
-943 CITGHGDLSWK
+943 GDLSGL
-954 IDSSTFTVGEVT
+954 IGNITVNCTNGKAAHELKAKGYTLISGSYTTNEVAGDAENGYTYTVTINSQKYVEQFDADT
-966 GDDTTGY
+966 GATHDPKDASATVTLKYTDNGWTVTSGTPVVFNVACVTEIVPPAKPGAEDLAKLEAPVEVACTTKPETHNAARFPLIEGTYNIGDVSGNETDGY
-973 TCTVTVQAE
+973 TCDIIITADEYVTK
-982 VYVNAFNSDKKANGV
+982 YNTDFG
-997 KHTLADDAEKTFT
+997 KHTLTGDNTKPLTLK
-1010 MTYVNGAWTGPT
+1010 YVEGRWVVNDP
-1022 NPAVTFEV
+1022 VTFPVE
-1030 KCEEELVPV
+1030 CEEELFPV

-1088 DDGAWNNYK
+1088 DDGLFNIYK
-1097 ANPANPPA
+1097 SDPANPPA

-1155 ALFGSTLPTADAPT
+1155 APFGSTLPTADAPT

-1213 TDGVDGE
+1213 TDGVNGE

-1234 TPAFEGTPTRKGFVF
+1234 TPAFEGTPARAGYKFLGWEPTVAETVTENVTYVAQWEKLYTVTYTDGVDGKAFKDDVHSDLEKDTPTPAFSGDTPTRKGFVF

-1257 ETVTE
+1257 ETVT
-1262 DVTYTAQWKPVQ
+1262 DNATYTAQWKPVQ

-1284 GRGVAVVCDNQNVK
+1284 GRGVTVVCDNQNVK

-1307 LGEYTASNV
+1307 LGEYTVSNV

-1402 IVCDNQNVK
+1402 IVCDNQNVN
-1411 HGGKD
+1411 HWGKD

-1460 ALIVGEQA
+1460 ALIVGEQP

-1502 DELKGLGINAKVDCT
+1502 DELKGLGINAKVDCA

-1529 IEDTYNV
+1529 IEGTYDV

-1624 NDIPYGTNTPAFG
+1624 KDIPYGTSTPAFG
-1637 TKDPTRKG
+1637 TKDPTREG
-1645 YKFLGWEPVVAD
+1645 YKFVGWEPEVAE
-1657 TVTENATYVAQWEKL
+1657 TVTKNVTYTAKWEKL
-1672 YTVTYTDGAKGKAF
+1672 YTVTYTDGVKGKAF
-1686 EDQVFTDLESGTK
+1686 KDQVYKDLESGTD
-1699 TPEFN
+1699 TPKFD
-1704 GTPTRKGYKFLG
+1704 GKPTRKGYTFTG
-1716 WEPVVADTVTEN
+1716 WSPKVTDTVTKD
-1728 VTYTAPVGRTL
+1728 VTYVAQWKSVKNGKDNIPKTGDSEIVMVL
-1739 HRYLHRR
+1739 
-1746 REGQGVQG
+1746 G
-1754 SGLQRS
+1754 SVLLFSFCGAAAVSVYDRKRKHF

>member
-1 MVCAEFSVC
+1 MMKNHGLRRIFSLFLALFMVFTLLPTTALAEDTTGADETQPKTVVVDEGEKKTDP
-10 FWHCSWSSHFC
+10 
-21 PRLRWQRIRRGLTKP
+21 PRK
-36 SPRPSQWTGTRRRP
+36 
-50 IPPAQE
+50 E

-78 GVGGA
+78 GADGA
-83 VFDNEVHSNLP
+83 VFADKVYRDLS
-94 SGTATPAFSG
+94 SGTPTPAFSG
-104 SLAREGYTFAGWNP
+104 TPAREGYTFAGWNP
-118 AVAETVTA
+118 AVTETVTA
-126 DVTYAAKWEE
+126 NVTYVAQWEA
-136 GKTGPRRVTLPTIP
+136 GKTNPRRVTVPPIP
-150 GPDVDLAALDTGH
+150 DPGVAPAALNTGH

-212 SDIKAAASRAS
+212 SDIKAAAGRAS

-255 KGSTI
+255 KGTTI

-292 WSTTDASIR
+292 WSTTDAAIR

-322 KAKDGADTIY
+322 KANDGSDTIY

-338 SVSQQGNDVVKN
+338 SVSQYGNDVVKN

-365 VPSKP
+365 TP
-370 EWSDIRREMQK
+370 
-381 VSVHVTCINPDV
+381 
-393 NHTEKTYSY
+393 
-402 KESNDDTIGSV
+402 
-413 QDSAGSY
+413 
-420 TCTVTV
+420 
-426 HLGRYRLQYNQ
+426 
-437 DFNREHEFASS
+437 
-448 LTADVVLQ
+448 
-456 YNGTGWVIASALP
+456 
-469 LELKLTCGSAPT
+469 PT
-481 PNPPGSD
+481 
-488 VLNSLK
+488 
-494 VLVKCD
+494 
-500 SKTYH
+500 
-505 FEKPYK
+505 
-511 MDDGDYRLE
+511 
-520 KVDDN
+520 
-525 TYTVIVLADKYVEK
+525 
-539 YNAVYPGH
+539 
-547 TLFDNNTK
+547 
-555 TIKLVYRYGAW
+555 
-566 TVVGSNGVT
+566 
-575 FNVSCEQKY
+575 
-584 TVTYTDGVDGEVI
+584 
-597 FADQV
+597 
-602 SYKKPGEK
+602 
-610 TPKFRGTP
+610 
-618 TRTGYKF
+618 
-625 IGWEPAVVGTVT
+625 
-637 ANATYTA
+637 
-644 QWVSISDLDPA
+644 
-655 PELVSSL
+655 
-662 YMNFQCTNENA
+662 
-673 SHDHRSEMI
+673 
-682 AIGYGIGA
+682 
-690 GGVIVTDAAGNPVYN
+690 
-705 KDGNITAVITFYQD
+705 
-719 SGFLNEYNK
+719 
-728 RTGVAHR
+728 
-735 YADYEPKTKSVD
+735 
-747 GVLIGEVFHMYKKD
+747 
-761 YPVVFDVVCGSLY
+761 
-774 TVTYKDGTNGTV
+774 
-786 FADDVHSNLNAN
+786 
-798 AATPAFVGGTPTR
+798 
-811 PGYVFTGWNPA
+811 
-822 VAATVTGNA
+822 
-831 TYTAVWE
+831 
-838 KDANGNG
+838 
-845 KPDKDEEKY
+845 
-854 TVTYTDG
+854 
-861 VENEEIFADE
+861 
-871 TYSDLLS
+871 
-878 GTATP
+878 
-883 AFNGT
+883 
-888 PTRKGYAFTGWN
+888 
-900 PAVAATV
+900 
-907 TGNAT
+907 
-912 YAAVWEEAAPPKPDK
+912 PDK
-927 PTPPTDEIG
+927 PTAPGE
-936 GATVAVK
+936 
-943 CITGHGDLSWK
+943 GDLSGL
-954 IDSSTFTVGEVT
+954 IGNITVNCTNGKAAHELKTKGYTLISGSYTTSEVAGDAENGYTYTVTINSQKYVEQFDTDT
-966 GDDTTGY
+966 GAAHDPKDATATVTLNHTDNGWTVTNGAPVVFNVACVTEIVPPTKPGAEDLAKLEAPVEVACTTKPETHTAASFALIEGTYNIGDVSGNETDGY
-973 TCTVTVQAE
+973 TCDIIITADEYVTK
-982 VYVNAFNSDKKANGV
+982 YNTDFG
-997 KHTLADDAEKTFT
+997 KHTLTGDNTKPLTLKYVEGQWAVDTPITFP
-1010 MTYVNGAWTGPT
+1010 V
-1022 NPAVTFEV
+1022 E
-1030 KCEEELVPV
+1030 CEEELFPV

-1044 RNGDTSKAYKD
+1044 RNGNTTTAYKD

-1213 TDGVDGE
+1213 TDGVNGE

-1234 TPAFEGTPTRKGFVF
+1234 TPAFEGTPARAGYKFLGWEPVVADTVTENATYVAQWEKLYTVTYTDGVDGKAFKDDVHSDLEKDTPTPAFSGGTPTRKGFVF

-1274 PDKKAIEGAI
+1274 PDKKAIENAI
-1284 GRGVAVVCDNQNVK
+1284 GRGVAVVCDNQNVN
-1298 HGAKAYKVT
+1298 HGEKKYKPT
-1307 LGEYTASNV
+1307 LGEYTVSDV

-1328 TVRAAKFIE
+1328 TVKAAKFIE
-1337 KYSSDMSDAVHT
+1337 KYNSDMGDAVHT
-1349 LIAGEPAEKTIELKW
+1349 LIAGESAEKTIELKW

-1402 IVCDNQNVK
+1402 IVCDNQNVN
-1411 HGGKD
+1411 HWGKD

-1460 ALIVGEQA
+1460 DLIIGEAA

-1502 DELKGLGINAKVDCT
+1502 DDLKELGIDTKVHCA
-1517 TTTAHNGKSYTL
+1517 TTTAHTDATYAL
-1529 IEDTYNV
+1529 IGGTYEI
-1536 SDPERKGTAYTC
+1536 SDPARKGTVYTC
-1548 ILTVNAKDYV
+1548 TLTVKAKDYV

-1616 EVFADVVY
+1616 EVFEDVVY
-1624 NDIPYGTNTPAFG
+1624 KDIPYGTSTPAFG

-1645 YKFLGWEPVVAD
+1645 YKFVGWEPEVAE
-1657 TVTENATYVAQWEKL
+1657 TVTKNVTYTAKWEKL
-1672 YTVTYTDGAKGKAF
+1672 YTVTYTDGVKGKAF
-1686 EDQVFTDLESGTK
+1686 KDQVYSDLEAGTD
-1699 TPEFN
+1699 TPKFD
-1704 GTPTRKGYKFLG
+1704 GKPTRKGYTFTG
-1716 WEPVVADTVTEN
+1716 WSPKVTDTVTKD
-1728 VTYTAPVGRTL
+1728 VTYVAQWKSVKNGKDNIPKTGDSEIVMVL
-1739 HRYLHRR
+1739 
-1746 REGQGVQG
+1746 G
-1754 SGLQRS
+1754 SVLLFSFCGAAAVSVYDRKRKHF

>member
-1 MVCAEFSVC
+1 MQTVCASGMDRQMKGEYFKMKNHGLRRIFSLFLALFMV
-10 FWHCSWSSHFC
+10 FTLL
-21 PRLRWQRIRRGLTKP
+21 PTTALAEDT
-36 SPRPSQWTGTRRRP
+36 TGADGTQP
-50 IPPAQE
+50 KTVVVDEGEKKTDPPAQE

-61 NPPAPEEPKTFT
+61 NPPAPEDPKTFT

-83 VFDNEVHSNLP
+83 VFDNDVHSNLP

-104 SLAREGYTFAGWNP
+104 SLAREGYTFVGWNP

-136 GKTGPRRVTLPTIP
+136 GKTNARRVPLPTIP
-150 GPDVDLAALDTGH
+150 KPDPAPADLNTGH

-292 WSTTDASIR
+292 WSTTDAAIR

-322 KAKDGADTIY
+322 KANDGSDTIY
-332 AGGALC
+332 TGGMTCA
-338 SVSQQGNDVVKN
+338 VSQYGNDVVKN

-365 VPSKP
+365 
-370 EWSDIRREMQK
+370 
-381 VSVHVTCINPDV
+381 T
-393 NHTEKTYSY
+393 
-402 KESNDDTIGSV
+402 
-413 QDSAGSY
+413 
-420 TCTVTV
+420 
-426 HLGRYRLQYNQ
+426 
-437 DFNREHEFASS
+437 
-448 LTADVVLQ
+448 
-456 YNGTGWVIASALP
+456 
-469 LELKLTCGSAPT
+469 
-481 PNPPGSD
+481 
-488 VLNSLK
+488 
-494 VLVKCD
+494 
-500 SKTYH
+500 
-505 FEKPYK
+505 
-511 MDDGDYRLE
+511 
-520 KVDDN
+520 
-525 TYTVIVLADKYVEK
+525 
-539 YNAVYPGH
+539 
-547 TLFDNNTK
+547 
-555 TIKLVYRYGAW
+555 
-566 TVVGSNGVT
+566 
-575 FNVSCEQKY
+575 
-584 TVTYTDGVDGEVI
+584 
-597 FADQV
+597 
-602 SYKKPGEK
+602 
-610 TPKFRGTP
+610 
-618 TRTGYKF
+618 
-625 IGWEPAVVGTVT
+625 
-637 ANATYTA
+637 
-644 QWVSISDLDPA
+644 
-655 PELVSSL
+655 
-662 YMNFQCTNENA
+662 
-673 SHDHRSEMI
+673 
-682 AIGYGIGA
+682 
-690 GGVIVTDAAGNPVYN
+690 
-705 KDGNITAVITFYQD
+705 
-719 SGFLNEYNK
+719 
-728 RTGVAHR
+728 
-735 YADYEPKTKSVD
+735 
-747 GVLIGEVFHMYKKD
+747 
-761 YPVVFDVVCGSLY
+761 
-774 TVTYKDGTNGTV
+774 
-786 FADDVHSNLNAN
+786 
-798 AATPAFVGGTPTR
+798 
-811 PGYVFTGWNPA
+811 
-822 VAATVTGNA
+822 
-831 TYTAVWE
+831 
-838 KDANGNG
+838 
-845 KPDKDEEKY
+845 
-854 TVTYTDG
+854 
-861 VENEEIFADE
+861 
-871 TYSDLLS
+871 
-878 GTATP
+878 
-883 AFNGT
+883 
-888 PTRKGYAFTGWN
+888 
-900 PAVAATV
+900 
-907 TGNAT
+907 
-912 YAAVWEEAAPPKPDK
+912 PPKPDK
-927 PTPPTDEIG
+927 PTAPGE
-936 GATVAVK
+936 
-943 CITGHGDLSWK
+943 GDLSGL
-954 IDSSTFTVGEVT
+954 IGNITVNCTNGKAAHELKAKGYTLISGSYTTNEVA
-966 GDDTTGY
+966 GDAENGY
-973 TCTVTVQAE
+973 TCTVTINSQKYVEQFDTNTGAAHDPKG
-982 VYVNAFNSDKKANGV
+982 VNATVTLKYTDNGWTVESGAPVVFNVACVTEIVPPARPSAEDLSNLKAPVDVTCTTKPETHAAVHFSLRGGTYTIGDVAGNETDGYTCDITVTADKYVARYNMDYG
-997 KHTLADDAEKTFT
+997 KHTLTGDNTKTLT
-1010 MTYVNGAWTGPT
+1010 LKYVEGQW
-1022 NPAVTFEV
+1022 AVDTPITFPVE
-1030 KCEEELVPV
+1030 CEEELFPV

-1055 VALESQPKGHVI
+1055 IALESQPKGHVI

-1213 TDGVDGE
+1213 TDGVNGE

-1234 TPAFEGTPTRKGFVF
+1234 TPAFEGTPARAGYKFLGWEPTVAETVTENATYVAQWEKLYTVTYTDGVGGRAFEDDVHSDLEKDTPTPAFSGGTPTRKGFVF
-1249 DGWNPEVA
+1249 DGWTPEVA
-1257 ETVTE
+1257 ETVTK

-1274 PDKKAIEGAI
+1274 PDKKAIENAI
-1284 GRGVAVVCDNQNVK
+1284 GRGVAVVCDNQNVN
-1298 HGAKAYKVT
+1298 HGEKKYKPT
-1307 LGEYTASNV
+1307 LGEYTVSNV

-1402 IVCDNQNVK
+1402 IVCDNQNVN
-1411 HGGKD
+1411 HWGKD

-1460 ALIVGEQA
+1460 ALIVGEHP
-1468 EKTVELK
+1468 EKAVELK
-1475 WDGEKWVAKTEL
+1475 WNGEKWVAKTEL

-1624 NDIPYGTNTPAFG
+1624 KDIPYGTSTPAFG
-1637 TKDPTRKG
+1637 TKDPTREG
-1645 YKFLGWEPVVAD
+1645 YKFVGWEPEVAE
-1657 TVTENATYVAQWEKL
+1657 TVTKDVTYTAKWEKL
-1672 YTVTYTDGAKGKAF
+1672 YTVTYTDGVKGKAF
-1686 EDQVFTDLESGTK
+1686 KDQVYKDLESGTD
-1699 TPEFN
+1699 TPKFD
-1704 GTPTRKGYKFLG
+1704 GKPTRKGYTFTG
-1716 WEPVVADTVTEN
+1716 WSPKVTDTVTKD
-1728 VTYTAPVGRTL
+1728 VTYVAQWKSVKNGKDNIPKTGDSEIVMVL
-1739 HRYLHRR
+1739 
-1746 REGQGVQG
+1746 G
-1754 SGLQRS
+1754 SVLLFSFCGAAAVSVYDRKRKHF

>member
-1 MVCAEFSVC
+1 MQTVCASGMDHQMKGEYFKMKNHGLRRIFSLLLALFMV
-10 FWHCSWSSHFC
+10 FTLL
-21 PRLRWQRIRRGLTKP
+21 PTTALAEDT
-36 SPRPSQWTGTRRRP
+36 TGADETQP
-50 IPPAQE
+50 KTVVVDEGEKKTAPPAQE

-78 GVGGA
+78 GADGA
-83 VFDNEVHSNLP
+83 VFDNDVHSNLP

-104 SLAREGYTFAGWNP
+104 SLAREGYTFVGWNP

-136 GKTGPRRVTLPTIP
+136 GKTNARRVPLPTIP
-150 GPDVDLAALDTGH
+150 KPDPAPADLNTGH

-212 SDIKAAASRAS
+212 SDIKAAAGRAS

-322 KAKDGADTIY
+322 KANDGSDTIY
-332 AGGALC
+332 TGGMTCA
-338 SVSQQGNDVVKN
+338 VSQYGNDVVKN

-365 VPSKP
+365 
-370 EWSDIRREMQK
+370 
-381 VSVHVTCINPDV
+381 
-393 NHTEKTYSY
+393 
-402 KESNDDTIGSV
+402 
-413 QDSAGSY
+413 
-420 TCTVTV
+420 
-426 HLGRYRLQYNQ
+426 
-437 DFNREHEFASS
+437 
-448 LTADVVLQ
+448 
-456 YNGTGWVIASALP
+456 
-469 LELKLTCGSAPT
+469 
-481 PNPPGSD
+481 
-488 VLNSLK
+488 
-494 VLVKCD
+494 
-500 SKTYH
+500 
-505 FEKPYK
+505 
-511 MDDGDYRLE
+511 
-520 KVDDN
+520 
-525 TYTVIVLADKYVEK
+525 
-539 YNAVYPGH
+539 
-547 TLFDNNTK
+547 
-555 TIKLVYRYGAW
+555 
-566 TVVGSNGVT
+566 
-575 FNVSCEQKY
+575 
-584 TVTYTDGVDGEVI
+584 
-597 FADQV
+597 
-602 SYKKPGEK
+602 
-610 TPKFRGTP
+610 
-618 TRTGYKF
+618 
-625 IGWEPAVVGTVT
+625 
-637 ANATYTA
+637 
-644 QWVSISDLDPA
+644 
-655 PELVSSL
+655 
-662 YMNFQCTNENA
+662 
-673 SHDHRSEMI
+673 
-682 AIGYGIGA
+682 
-690 GGVIVTDAAGNPVYN
+690 
-705 KDGNITAVITFYQD
+705 
-719 SGFLNEYNK
+719 
-728 RTGVAHR
+728 
-735 YADYEPKTKSVD
+735 
-747 GVLIGEVFHMYKKD
+747 
-761 YPVVFDVVCGSLY
+761 
-774 TVTYKDGTNGTV
+774 
-786 FADDVHSNLNAN
+786 
-798 AATPAFVGGTPTR
+798 
-811 PGYVFTGWNPA
+811 
-822 VAATVTGNA
+822 
-831 TYTAVWE
+831 
-838 KDANGNG
+838 
-845 KPDKDEEKY
+845 
-854 TVTYTDG
+854 
-861 VENEEIFADE
+861 
-871 TYSDLLS
+871 
-878 GTATP
+878 
-883 AFNGT
+883 
-888 PTRKGYAFTGWN
+888 
-900 PAVAATV
+900 
-907 TGNAT
+907 
-912 YAAVWEEAAPPKPDK
+912 APPKPDK
-927 PTPPTDEIG
+927 PTAPGE
-936 GATVAVK
+936 
-943 CITGHGDLSWK
+943 GDLSGL
-954 IDSSTFTVGEVT
+954 IGQITVNCTNGKAAHELKTKGYTLISGSYTTSEVA
-966 GDDTTGY
+966 GDAENGY
-973 TCTVTVQAE
+973 TCTVTINSQKYVEQFDTDTGAAHTPKDAAATVTLKHTDNGWAVERGVPVVFNVVCVTEIVPPAKPGAE
-982 VYVNAFNSDKKANGV
+982 DLANLEAPVEVVCTTKPETHAAAHFSLGDGTYTIGDVAGNKTDGYTCDITVTADRYVWWYNLDYG
-997 KHTLADDAEKTFT
+997 KHTLTGDNTKTLT
-1010 MTYVNGAWTGPT
+1010 LKYVEGQW
-1022 NPAVTFEV
+1022 AVDTPITFPVE
-1030 KCEEELVPV
+1030 CEEELFPV

-1055 VALESQPKGHVI
+1055 IPLESQPKGHVI

-1155 ALFGSTLPTADAPT
+1155 APFGSTLPTADAPT

-1213 TDGVDGE
+1213 TDGVNGE

-1225 AYTAKYEDA
+1225 TYTAKYEDA
-1234 TPAFEGTPTRKGFVF
+1234 TPTFEGTPARKGFVF

-1257 ETVTE
+1257 ETVT
-1262 DVTYTAQWKPVQ
+1262 DNATYTAQWKPVQ

-1307 LGEYTASNV
+1307 LGEYTVSDV

-1337 KYSSDMSDAVHT
+1337 KYSSDMGDAVHT

-1387 PSKKDIEGAIGRGVK
+1387 PSKKDIEGAIGRGVR
-1402 IVCDNQNVK
+1402 IVCDNQNVN
-1411 HGGKD
+1411 HWAKD

-1448 IEKYSSDMGKTH
+1448 VEKYGSDFGKPH
-1460 ALIVGEQA
+1460 DLIIGEAA

-1517 TTTAHNGKSYTL
+1517 TTTAHNDKSYTL
-1529 IEDTYNV
+1529 IEGTYEV

-1616 EVFADVVY
+1616 EVFEDVVY
-1624 NDIPYGTNTPAFG
+1624 KDIPYGTSTPAFG
-1637 TKDPTRKG
+1637 TKDPTREG
-1645 YKFLGWEPVVAD
+1645 YKFVGWEPEVAE
-1657 TVTENATYVAQWEKL
+1657 TVTENVTYTAKWEKL

-1686 EDQVFTDLESGTK
+1686 KDQVYSDLEAGTD
-1699 TPEFN
+1699 TPKFD
-1704 GTPTRKGYKFLG
+1704 GKPTRKGYTFTG
-1716 WEPVVADTVTEN
+1716 WSPKVTDTVTKD
-1728 VTYTAPVGRTL
+1728 VTYVAQWKSVKNGKDNIPKTGDSEIVMVL
-1739 HRYLHRR
+1739 
-1746 REGQGVQG
+1746 G
-1754 SGLQRS
+1754 SVLLFSFCGAAAVSVYDRKRKHF

>member
-1 MVCAEFSVC
+1 MDRQMKGEYFKMKNHGLRRIFSLFLALFMVFTLLPTTALAEDTTGADETQPKTVVVDEGEKKTDP
-10 FWHCSWSSHFC
+10 
-21 PRLRWQRIRRGLTKP
+21 PRE
-36 SPRPSQWTGTRRRP
+36 
-50 IPPAQE
+50 E

-78 GVGGA
+78 GADGA
-83 VFDNEVHSNLP
+83 VFPNQVYRDLS
-94 SGTATPAFSG
+94 SGTPTPAFDG
-104 SLAREGYTFAGWNP
+104 TLAREGYTFAGWNP
-118 AVAETVTA
+118 TVAGTVTA

-136 GKTGPRRVTLPTIP
+136 GKTGPRRVTVPTIP
-150 GPDVDLAALDTGH
+150 GPDVDPAALDTGH

-212 SDIKAAASRAS
+212 SDIKAAAGRAS

-292 WSTTDASIR
+292 WSTTDAAIR

-322 KAKDGADTIY
+322 KANDGSDTIY
-332 AGGALC
+332 TGGMTCA
-338 SVSQQGNDVVKN
+338 VSQYGNDVVKN
-350 GNTWTRTLYAVWEEA
+350 GNTWTRTLYAVWEEDAPAQPTPLDEAGVKALLGENA
-365 VPSKP
+365 VQIICTNAQIGHGSKTFGLIDGTFTVHQSNNRCEVVINGFSSYMSEFDAAVSVP
-370 EWSDIRREMQK
+370 AGTHITDNSMAGQNRTKINLVWSDGK
-381 VSVHVTCINPDV
+381 WTAADAPAKYHVLCSLQPVEPTTPGEGDLENI
-393 NHTEKTYSY
+393 EKLVRIVCDRNIHDA
-402 KESNDDTIGSV
+402 KEYGVI
-413 QDSAGSY
+413 AGSCEFGGIDMTGDVP
-420 TCTVTV
+420 TCPVTIRAAKYV
-426 HLGRYRLQYNQ
+426 
-437 DFNREHEFASS
+437 EA
-448 LTADVVLQ
+448 
-456 YNGTGWVIASALP
+456 YNGTIGVEHTITGDTERPLLLAWDANNNVWRPMTDTPVTFTVICPPAKPGAEDLAKLEAPVEVACTTKPETHTAASFALI
-469 LELKLTCGSAPT
+469 EG
-481 PNPPGSD
+481 
-488 VLNSLK
+488 
-494 VLVKCD
+494 
-500 SKTYH
+500 
-505 FEKPYK
+505 
-511 MDDGDYRLE
+511 
-520 KVDDN
+520 
-525 TYTVIVLADKYVEK
+525 TYTVGDTFGNETDGYTCDIIITADEYVTKYNTDFGKHTLTGDNTKPLTLKYVEGRWVV
-539 YNAVYPGH
+539 NAP
-547 TLFDNNTK
+547 
-555 TIKLVYRYGAW
+555 
-566 TVVGSNGVT
+566 VT
-575 FNVSCEQKY
+575 F
-584 TVTYTDGVDGEVI
+584 
-597 FADQV
+597 
-602 SYKKPGEK
+602 
-610 TPKFRGTP
+610 
-618 TRTGYKF
+618 
-625 IGWEPAVVGTVT
+625 
-637 ANATYTA
+637 
-644 QWVSISDLDPA
+644 
-655 PELVSSL
+655 
-662 YMNFQCTNENA
+662 
-673 SHDHRSEMI
+673 
-682 AIGYGIGA
+682 
-690 GGVIVTDAAGNPVYN
+690 PV
-705 KDGNITAVITFYQD
+705 
-719 SGFLNEYNK
+719 E
-728 RTGVAHR
+728 
-735 YADYEPKTKSVD
+735 
-747 GVLIGEVFHMYKKD
+747 
-761 YPVVFDVVCGSLY
+761 
-774 TVTYKDGTNGTV
+774 
-786 FADDVHSNLNAN
+786 
-798 AATPAFVGGTPTR
+798 
-811 PGYVFTGWNPA
+811 
-822 VAATVTGNA
+822 
-831 TYTAVWE
+831 
-838 KDANGNG
+838 
-845 KPDKDEEKY
+845 
-854 TVTYTDG
+854 
-861 VENEEIFADE
+861 
-871 TYSDLLS
+871 
-878 GTATP
+878 
-883 AFNGT
+883 
-888 PTRKGYAFTGWN
+888 
-900 PAVAATV
+900 
-907 TGNAT
+907 
-912 YAAVWEEAAPPKPDK
+912 
-927 PTPPTDEIG
+927 
-936 GATVAVK
+936 
-943 CITGHGDLSWK
+943 
-954 IDSSTFTVGEVT
+954 
-966 GDDTTGY
+966 
-973 TCTVTVQAE
+973 
-982 VYVNAFNSDKKANGV
+982 
-997 KHTLADDAEKTFT
+997 
-1010 MTYVNGAWTGPT
+1010 
-1022 NPAVTFEV
+1022 
-1030 KCEEELVPV
+1030 CEEELFPV

-1055 VALESQPKGHVI
+1055 IALESQPKGHVI

-1080 NYEFYGWY
+1080 NYKFYGWY

-1213 TDGVDGE
+1213 TDGVNGE

-1249 DGWNPEVA
+1249 DGWIPEVA
-1257 ETVTE
+1257 ETVT
-1262 DVTYTAQWKPVQ
+1262 DNATYTAQWKPVQ

-1284 GRGVAVVCDNQNVK
+1284 GRGVAVVCDNQNVN
-1298 HGAKAYKVT
+1298 HGEKKYKPT
-1307 LGEYTASNV
+1307 LGEYTVSNV

-1402 IVCDNQNVK
+1402 IVCDNQNVN
-1411 HGGKD
+1411 HWGKD

-1468 EKTVELK
+1468 EKAVELK
-1475 WDGEKWVAKTEL
+1475 WNGEKWVAKTEL

-1536 SDPERKGTAYTC
+1536 SDPERKGTVYTC

-1624 NDIPYGTNTPAFG
+1624 KDIPYGTGTPAFG

-1645 YKFLGWEPVVAD
+1645 YKFVGWEPEVAE
-1657 TVTENATYVAQWEKL
+1657 TVTKDVTYTAKWEKL
-1672 YTVTYTDGAKGKAF
+1672 YTVTYTDGVKGKAF
-1686 EDQVFTDLESGTK
+1686 KDQVYSDLEAGTD
-1699 TPEFN
+1699 TPKFD
-1704 GTPTRKGYKFLG
+1704 GKPTRKGYTFTG
-1716 WEPVVADTVTEN
+1716 WSPKVTDTVTKD
-1728 VTYTAPVGRTL
+1728 VTYVAQWKSVKNGKDNIPKTGDSEIVMVL
-1739 HRYLHRR
+1739 
-1746 REGQGVQG
+1746 G
-1754 SGLQRS
+1754 SVLLFSFCGAAAVSVYDRKRKHF

>member
-1 MVCAEFSVC
+1 MDRQMKGEYFKMKNHGLRRIFSLLLALFMVFTLLPTTAFAED
-10 FWHCSWSSHFC
+10 
-21 PRLRWQRIRRGLTKP
+21 T
-36 SPRPSQWTGTRRRP
+36 TGADEAQPKTVVVDEGEKKTD
-50 IPPAQE
+50 PPAQE

-78 GVGGA
+78 GANGA
-83 VFDNEVHSNLP
+83 VFPNQVSNLP
-94 SGTATPAFSG
+94 AGTATPAFSG
-104 SLAREGYTFAGWNP
+104 TLARDGYTFAGWNP

-126 DVTYAAKWEE
+126 NVTYVAQWEA
-136 GKTGPRRVTLPTIP
+136 GKTSARRVPLPTIP
-150 GPDVDLAALDTGH
+150 KPDPAPADLNTGH

-292 WSTTDASIR
+292 WSTTDAAIR

-322 KAKDGADTIY
+322 KANDGSDTIY
-332 AGGALC
+332 TGGMTCA
-338 SVSQQGNDVVKN
+338 VSQYGNDVVKN

-365 VPSKP
+365 
-370 EWSDIRREMQK
+370 
-381 VSVHVTCINPDV
+381 T
-393 NHTEKTYSY
+393 
-402 KESNDDTIGSV
+402 
-413 QDSAGSY
+413 
-420 TCTVTV
+420 
-426 HLGRYRLQYNQ
+426 
-437 DFNREHEFASS
+437 
-448 LTADVVLQ
+448 
-456 YNGTGWVIASALP
+456 
-469 LELKLTCGSAPT
+469 
-481 PNPPGSD
+481 
-488 VLNSLK
+488 
-494 VLVKCD
+494 
-500 SKTYH
+500 
-505 FEKPYK
+505 
-511 MDDGDYRLE
+511 
-520 KVDDN
+520 
-525 TYTVIVLADKYVEK
+525 
-539 YNAVYPGH
+539 
-547 TLFDNNTK
+547 
-555 TIKLVYRYGAW
+555 
-566 TVVGSNGVT
+566 
-575 FNVSCEQKY
+575 
-584 TVTYTDGVDGEVI
+584 
-597 FADQV
+597 
-602 SYKKPGEK
+602 
-610 TPKFRGTP
+610 
-618 TRTGYKF
+618 
-625 IGWEPAVVGTVT
+625 
-637 ANATYTA
+637 
-644 QWVSISDLDPA
+644 
-655 PELVSSL
+655 
-662 YMNFQCTNENA
+662 
-673 SHDHRSEMI
+673 
-682 AIGYGIGA
+682 
-690 GGVIVTDAAGNPVYN
+690 
-705 KDGNITAVITFYQD
+705 
-719 SGFLNEYNK
+719 
-728 RTGVAHR
+728 
-735 YADYEPKTKSVD
+735 
-747 GVLIGEVFHMYKKD
+747 
-761 YPVVFDVVCGSLY
+761 
-774 TVTYKDGTNGTV
+774 
-786 FADDVHSNLNAN
+786 
-798 AATPAFVGGTPTR
+798 
-811 PGYVFTGWNPA
+811 
-822 VAATVTGNA
+822 
-831 TYTAVWE
+831 
-838 KDANGNG
+838 
-845 KPDKDEEKY
+845 
-854 TVTYTDG
+854 
-861 VENEEIFADE
+861 
-871 TYSDLLS
+871 
-878 GTATP
+878 
-883 AFNGT
+883 
-888 PTRKGYAFTGWN
+888 
-900 PAVAATV
+900 
-907 TGNAT
+907 
-912 YAAVWEEAAPPKPDK
+912 PPKPDK
-927 PTPPTDEIG
+927 PTAPGE
-936 GATVAVK
+936 
-943 CITGHGDLSWK
+943 GDLSGL
-954 IDSSTFTVGEVT
+954 IGNITVNCTNGKAAHELKAKGYTLISGSYTTNEVAGDAENGYTYTVTINSQKYVEQFDADT
-966 GDDTTGY
+966 GATHDPKDASATVTLKYTDNGWTVTSGTPVVFNVACVTEIVPPAKPGAEDLAKLEAPVEVACTTKPETHNAARFPLIEGTYNIGDVSGNETDGY
-973 TCTVTVQAE
+973 TCDIIITADEYVTK
-982 VYVNAFNSDKKANGV
+982 YNTDFG
-997 KHTLADDAEKTFT
+997 KHTLTGDNTKPLTLK
-1010 MTYVNGAWTGPT
+1010 YVEGRWVVNDP
-1022 NPAVTFEV
+1022 VTFPVE
-1030 KCEEELVPV
+1030 CEEELFPV

-1088 DDGAWNNYK
+1088 DDGLFNIYK
-1097 ANPANPPA
+1097 SDPANPPA

-1122 YDKYQVVYFQSEEA
+1122 YDKFQVVYFQSEEA
-1136 LRDFQ
+1136 WRDYQ

-1213 TDGVDGE
+1213 TDGVNGE

-1234 TPAFEGTPTRKGFVF
+1234 TPAFEGTPARAGYKFLGWEPTVAETVTENVTYVAQWEKLYTVTYTDGVDGKAFKDDVHSDLEKDTPTPAFSGGTPTRKGFVF

-1284 GRGVAVVCDNQNVK
+1284 GRGVAVVCDNQNVN
-1298 HGAKAYKVT
+1298 HGEKKYKPT
-1307 LGEYTASNV
+1307 LGEYTVSNV

-1337 KYSSDMSDAVHT
+1337 KYSSDMGDAVHT

-1402 IVCDNQNVK
+1402 IVCDNQNVN
-1411 HGGKD
+1411 HWGKD

-1475 WDGEKWVAKTEL
+1475 WNGEKWVAKTEL

-1529 IEDTYNV
+1529 IEGTYNV

-1616 EVFADVVY
+1616 EVFEDVVY
-1624 NDIPYGTNTPAFG
+1624 KDIPYGTSTPAFG
-1637 TKDPTRKG
+1637 TKDPTREG
-1645 YKFLGWEPVVAD
+1645 YKFVGWEPEVAE
-1657 TVTENATYVAQWEKL
+1657 TVTKDVTYTAKWEEL
-1672 YTVTYTDGAKGKAF
+1672 YTVTFTDGAKGKAF
-1686 EDQVFTDLESGTK
+1686 KDQVYSDLEAGTD
-1699 TPEFN
+1699 TPKFD
-1704 GTPTRKGYKFLG
+1704 GKPTRKGYTFTG
-1716 WEPVVADTVTEN
+1716 WSPKVTDTVTKD
-1728 VTYTAPVGRTL
+1728 VTYVAQWKSTKNGKDNVPKTGDSEIVMVL
-1739 HRYLHRR
+1739 
-1746 REGQGVQG
+1746 G
-1754 SGLQRS
+1754 SVLLFSFCGAAAVSVYDRKRKHF

>member
-1 MVCAEFSVC
+1 M
-10 FWHCSWSSHFC
+10 
-21 PRLRWQRIRRGLTKP
+21 
-36 SPRPSQWTGTRRRP
+36 
-50 IPPAQE
+50 
-56 QPKNE
+56 
-61 NPPAPEEPKTFT
+61 
-73 VTYTD
+73 
-78 GVGGA
+78 
-83 VFDNEVHSNLP
+83 
-94 SGTATPAFSG
+94 
-104 SLAREGYTFAGWNP
+104 
-118 AVAETVTA
+118 TA
-126 DVTYAAKWEE
+126 DVTYAAKWEA
-136 GKTGPRRVTLPTIP
+136 GKTNARRVPLPTIP
-150 GPDVDLAALDTGH
+150 KPDPAPADLNTGH

-292 WSTTDASIR
+292 WSTTDAAIR

-309 TIPTREGYVFKGW
+309 TVPTREGYVFKGW
-322 KAKDGADTIY
+322 KAKDGSDTIY
-332 AGGALC
+332 TGGTLC

-365 VPSKP
+365 
-370 EWSDIRREMQK
+370 
-381 VSVHVTCINPDV
+381 T
-393 NHTEKTYSY
+393 
-402 KESNDDTIGSV
+402 
-413 QDSAGSY
+413 
-420 TCTVTV
+420 
-426 HLGRYRLQYNQ
+426 
-437 DFNREHEFASS
+437 
-448 LTADVVLQ
+448 
-456 YNGTGWVIASALP
+456 
-469 LELKLTCGSAPT
+469 
-481 PNPPGSD
+481 
-488 VLNSLK
+488 
-494 VLVKCD
+494 
-500 SKTYH
+500 
-505 FEKPYK
+505 
-511 MDDGDYRLE
+511 
-520 KVDDN
+520 
-525 TYTVIVLADKYVEK
+525 
-539 YNAVYPGH
+539 
-547 TLFDNNTK
+547 
-555 TIKLVYRYGAW
+555 
-566 TVVGSNGVT
+566 
-575 FNVSCEQKY
+575 
-584 TVTYTDGVDGEVI
+584 
-597 FADQV
+597 
-602 SYKKPGEK
+602 
-610 TPKFRGTP
+610 
-618 TRTGYKF
+618 
-625 IGWEPAVVGTVT
+625 
-637 ANATYTA
+637 
-644 QWVSISDLDPA
+644 
-655 PELVSSL
+655 
-662 YMNFQCTNENA
+662 
-673 SHDHRSEMI
+673 
-682 AIGYGIGA
+682 
-690 GGVIVTDAAGNPVYN
+690 
-705 KDGNITAVITFYQD
+705 
-719 SGFLNEYNK
+719 
-728 RTGVAHR
+728 
-735 YADYEPKTKSVD
+735 
-747 GVLIGEVFHMYKKD
+747 
-761 YPVVFDVVCGSLY
+761 
-774 TVTYKDGTNGTV
+774 
-786 FADDVHSNLNAN
+786 
-798 AATPAFVGGTPTR
+798 
-811 PGYVFTGWNPA
+811 
-822 VAATVTGNA
+822 
-831 TYTAVWE
+831 
-838 KDANGNG
+838 
-845 KPDKDEEKY
+845 
-854 TVTYTDG
+854 
-861 VENEEIFADE
+861 
-871 TYSDLLS
+871 
-878 GTATP
+878 
-883 AFNGT
+883 
-888 PTRKGYAFTGWN
+888 
-900 PAVAATV
+900 
-907 TGNAT
+907 
-912 YAAVWEEAAPPKPDK
+912 PPKPDK
-927 PTPPTDEIG
+927 PTAPGE
-936 GATVAVK
+936 
-943 CITGHGDLSWK
+943 GDLSGL
-954 IDSSTFTVGEVT
+954 IGNITVNCTNGKAAHELKTKGYTLISGSYTTSEVA
-966 GDDTTGY
+966 GDAENGY
-973 TCTVTVQAE
+973 TCTVTINSQKYVEQFDTDTGAAHDPKG
-982 VYVNAFNSDKKANGV
+982 VNATVTLKYTDNGWTVESGAPVVFNVACVTEIVPPARPGAEDLSNLKAPVDVTCTTKPETHAAVHFSLRGGTYTIGDVAGNETDGYTCDITVTADKYVARYNMDYG
-997 KHTLADDAEKTFT
+997 KHTLTGDNTKTLT
-1010 MTYVNGAWTGPT
+1010 LKYVEGQW
-1022 NPAVTFEV
+1022 AVDTPITFPVE
-1030 KCEEELVPV
+1030 CEEELFPV

-1067 DLSTIDIADYYTG
+1067 DLSTIDITDYYTG

-1088 DDGAWNNYK
+1088 DDGLFNIYK
-1097 ANPANPPA
+1097 SDPANPPA

-1122 YDKYQVVYFQSEEA
+1122 YDYVPVVYFQSEEA
-1136 LRDFQ
+1136 WRDYQ

-1213 TDGVDGE
+1213 TDGVNGE

-1225 AYTAKYEDA
+1225 VYTAKYEDA
-1234 TPAFEGTPTRKGFVF
+1234 TPAFEGTPARAGYKFLGWEPTVAETVTENATYVAQWEKLYTVTYTDGVGEKAFKDDVHSDLEKDTPTPAFSGGTPTRKGFVF

-1274 PDKKAIEGAI
+1274 PDKKAIENAI
-1284 GRGVAVVCDNQNVK
+1284 GRGVAVVCDNQNVN
-1298 HGAKAYKVT
+1298 HGEKKYKPT
-1307 LGEYTASNV
+1307 LGEYTVSNV

-1337 KYSSDMSDAVHT
+1337 KYSSDMGDAVHT

-1402 IVCDNQNVK
+1402 IVCDNQNVN
-1411 HGGKD
+1411 HWGKD

-1468 EKTVELK
+1468 EKAVELK
-1475 WDGEKWVAKTEL
+1475 WNGEKWVAKTEL

-1616 EVFADVVY
+1616 EVFEDVVY
-1624 NDIPYGTNTPAFG
+1624 KDIPYGTSTPAFG

-1645 YKFLGWEPVVAD
+1645 YKFVGWEPEVAE
-1657 TVTENATYVAQWEKL
+1657 TVTKNVTYTAKWEKL
-1672 YTVTYTDGAKGKAF
+1672 YTVTYTDGVKGKAF
-1686 EDQVFTDLESGTK
+1686 KDQVYSDLEAGTA
-1699 TPEFN
+1699 TPKFD
-1704 GTPTRKGYKFLG
+1704 GKPTRKGYTFTG
-1716 WEPVVADTVTEN
+1716 WSPKVTDTVTKD
-1728 VTYTAPVGRTL
+1728 VTYVAQWKSVKNGKDNIPKTGDSEIVMVLGSVLLFSFCGAAAVSVYGRKRK
-1739 HRYLHRR
+1739 HF
-1746 REGQGVQG
+1746 
-1754 SGLQRS
+1754 

>member
-1 MVCAEFSVC
+1 MTA
-10 FWHCSWSSHFC
+10 
-21 PRLRWQRIRRGLTKP
+21 
-36 SPRPSQWTGTRRRP
+36 
-50 IPPAQE
+50 
-56 QPKNE
+56 N
-61 NPPAPEEPKTFT
+61 
-73 VTYTD
+73 VTY
-78 GVGGA
+78 
-83 VFDNEVHSNLP
+83 
-94 SGTATPAFSG
+94 
-104 SLAREGYTFAGWNP
+104 
-118 AVAETVTA
+118 VAQ
-126 DVTYAAKWEE
+126 WEA
-136 GKTGPRRVTLPTIP
+136 GKTSARRVTLPTIP
-150 GPDVDLAALDTGH
+150 DPDPAPAALNTGH
-163 KIDVR
+163 KIDVT

-197 TNHSDTAYNN
+197 TNHSDTASTN

-212 SDIKAAASRAS
+212 SDIKAAAGRAS

-292 WSTTDASIR
+292 WSTTDAAIR

-322 KAKDGADTIY
+322 KANDGSDTIY
-332 AGGALC
+332 TGGMTCA
-338 SVSQQGNDVVKN
+338 VSQYGNDVVKN

-365 VPSKP
+365 TPPTPDKP
-370 EWSDIRREMQK
+370 TAPGEDSLSELIGNI
-381 VSVHVTCINPDV
+381 TV
-393 NHTEKTYSY
+393 NCTNDKAAHELKTKSY
-402 KESNDDTIGSV
+402 ALIP
-413 QDSAGSY
+413 GSY
-420 TCTVTV
+420 TTGEVE
-426 HLGRYRLQYNQ
+426 G
-437 DFNREHEFASS
+437 DAE
-448 LTADVVLQ
+448 
-456 YNGTGWVIASALP
+456 NG
-469 LELKLTCGSAPT
+469 
-481 PNPPGSD
+481 
-488 VLNSLK
+488 
-494 VLVKCD
+494 
-500 SKTYH
+500 Y
-505 FEKPYK
+505 
-511 MDDGDYRLE
+511 
-520 KVDDN
+520 
-525 TYTVIVLADKYVEK
+525 TYTVTINSRKYVEQFDTDTSAAHDPKDATATVTLKHTDNGWTVTGSTPVVFNVACVTEIVPPARPGAEDLSNLKAPVDVTCTTKPETHAAVHFSLRGGTYTIGDVAGNETDGYTCDITVTADKYVAR
-539 YNAVYPGH
+539 YNMDYGKH
-547 TLFDNNTK
+547 TLTGDNTK
-555 TIKLVYRYGAW
+555 TL
-566 TVVGSNGVT
+566 TL
-575 FNVSCEQKY
+575 KY
-584 TVTYTDGVDGEVI
+584 VEGQWAVD
-597 FADQV
+597 
-602 SYKKPGEK
+602 
-610 TPKFRGTP
+610 TP
-618 TRTGYKF
+618 
-625 IGWEPAVVGTVT
+625 
-637 ANATYTA
+637 
-644 QWVSISDLDPA
+644 
-655 PELVSSL
+655 
-662 YMNFQCTNENA
+662 
-673 SHDHRSEMI
+673 
-682 AIGYGIGA
+682 
-690 GGVIVTDAAGNPVYN
+690 
-705 KDGNITAVITFYQD
+705 ITF
-719 SGFLNEYNK
+719 
-728 RTGVAHR
+728 
-735 YADYEPKTKSVD
+735 
-747 GVLIGEVFHMYKKD
+747 
-761 YPVVFDVVCGSLY
+761 PV
-774 TVTYKDGTNGTV
+774 
-786 FADDVHSNLNAN
+786 
-798 AATPAFVGGTPTR
+798 
-811 PGYVFTGWNPA
+811 
-822 VAATVTGNA
+822 
-831 TYTAVWE
+831 E
-838 KDANGNG
+838 
-845 KPDKDEEKY
+845 
-854 TVTYTDG
+854 
-861 VENEEIFADE
+861 
-871 TYSDLLS
+871 
-878 GTATP
+878 
-883 AFNGT
+883 
-888 PTRKGYAFTGWN
+888 
-900 PAVAATV
+900 
-907 TGNAT
+907 
-912 YAAVWEEAAPPKPDK
+912 
-927 PTPPTDEIG
+927 
-936 GATVAVK
+936 
-943 CITGHGDLSWK
+943 
-954 IDSSTFTVGEVT
+954 
-966 GDDTTGY
+966 
-973 TCTVTVQAE
+973 
-982 VYVNAFNSDKKANGV
+982 
-997 KHTLADDAEKTFT
+997 
-1010 MTYVNGAWTGPT
+1010 
-1022 NPAVTFEV
+1022 
-1030 KCEEELVPV
+1030 CEEELFPV

-1044 RNGDTSKAYKD
+1044 RNGNTTTAYKD
-1055 VALESQPKGHVI
+1055 IALESQPKGHVI

-1088 DDGAWNNYK
+1088 DDGLFNIYK
-1097 ANPANPPA
+1097 SDPANPPA

-1213 TDGVDGE
+1213 TDGVNGE

-1249 DGWNPEVA
+1249 DGWTPEVA
-1257 ETVTE
+1257 ETVT
-1262 DVTYTAQWKPVQ
+1262 DNATYTAQWKPVQ

-1284 GRGVAVVCDNQNVK
+1284 GRGVAVVCDNQNVN
-1298 HGAKAYKVT
+1298 HGEKKYKPT
-1307 LGEYTASNV
+1307 LGEYTVSNV

-1328 TVRAAKFIE
+1328 TVKAAKFIE
-1337 KYSSDMSDAVHT
+1337 KYSSDMNDAVHT

-1402 IVCDNQNVK
+1402 IVCDNQNVN
-1411 HGGKD
+1411 HWGKD

-1475 WDGEKWVAKTEL
+1475 WNGEKWVAKTEL

-1616 EVFADVVY
+1616 EVFEDVVY
-1624 NDIPYGTNTPAFG
+1624 KDIPYGTSTPAFG

-1645 YKFLGWEPVVAD
+1645 YKFVGWEPEVAE
-1657 TVTENATYVAQWEKL
+1657 TVTENVTYTAKWEKL
-1672 YTVTYTDGAKGKAF
+1672 YTVTYTDGVKGKAF
-1686 EDQVFTDLESGTK
+1686 KDQVYSDLEAGTD
-1699 TPEFN
+1699 TPKFD
-1704 GTPTRKGYKFLG
+1704 GKPTRKGYTFTG
-1716 WEPVVADTVTEN
+1716 WSPKVTDTVTKD
-1728 VTYTAPVGRTL
+1728 VTYVAQWKSTKNGKDNVPKTGDSEIVMVL
-1739 HRYLHRR
+1739 
-1746 REGQGVQG
+1746 G
-1754 SGLQRS
+1754 SVLLFSFCGAAAVSVYDRKRKHF

>member
-1 MVCAEFSVC
+1 M
-10 FWHCSWSSHFC
+10 
-21 PRLRWQRIRRGLTKP
+21 
-36 SPRPSQWTGTRRRP
+36 
-50 IPPAQE
+50 
-56 QPKNE
+56 
-61 NPPAPEEPKTFT
+61 
-73 VTYTD
+73 
-78 GVGGA
+78 
-83 VFDNEVHSNLP
+83 
-94 SGTATPAFSG
+94 
-104 SLAREGYTFAGWNP
+104 
-118 AVAETVTA
+118 TA
-126 DVTYAAKWEE
+126 DVTYAAKWEA
-136 GKTGPRRVTLPTIP
+136 GKTNARRVPLPTIP
-150 GPDVDLAALDTGH
+150 KPDPAPADLNTGH

-292 WSTTDASIR
+292 WSTTDAAIR

-309 TIPTREGYVFKGW
+309 TVPTREGYVFKGW
-322 KAKDGADTIY
+322 KAKDGSDTIY
-332 AGGALC
+332 TGGTLC

-365 VPSKP
+365 
-370 EWSDIRREMQK
+370 
-381 VSVHVTCINPDV
+381 T
-393 NHTEKTYSY
+393 
-402 KESNDDTIGSV
+402 
-413 QDSAGSY
+413 
-420 TCTVTV
+420 
-426 HLGRYRLQYNQ
+426 
-437 DFNREHEFASS
+437 
-448 LTADVVLQ
+448 
-456 YNGTGWVIASALP
+456 
-469 LELKLTCGSAPT
+469 
-481 PNPPGSD
+481 
-488 VLNSLK
+488 
-494 VLVKCD
+494 
-500 SKTYH
+500 
-505 FEKPYK
+505 
-511 MDDGDYRLE
+511 
-520 KVDDN
+520 
-525 TYTVIVLADKYVEK
+525 
-539 YNAVYPGH
+539 
-547 TLFDNNTK
+547 
-555 TIKLVYRYGAW
+555 
-566 TVVGSNGVT
+566 
-575 FNVSCEQKY
+575 
-584 TVTYTDGVDGEVI
+584 
-597 FADQV
+597 
-602 SYKKPGEK
+602 
-610 TPKFRGTP
+610 
-618 TRTGYKF
+618 
-625 IGWEPAVVGTVT
+625 
-637 ANATYTA
+637 
-644 QWVSISDLDPA
+644 
-655 PELVSSL
+655 
-662 YMNFQCTNENA
+662 
-673 SHDHRSEMI
+673 
-682 AIGYGIGA
+682 
-690 GGVIVTDAAGNPVYN
+690 
-705 KDGNITAVITFYQD
+705 
-719 SGFLNEYNK
+719 
-728 RTGVAHR
+728 
-735 YADYEPKTKSVD
+735 
-747 GVLIGEVFHMYKKD
+747 
-761 YPVVFDVVCGSLY
+761 
-774 TVTYKDGTNGTV
+774 
-786 FADDVHSNLNAN
+786 
-798 AATPAFVGGTPTR
+798 
-811 PGYVFTGWNPA
+811 
-822 VAATVTGNA
+822 
-831 TYTAVWE
+831 
-838 KDANGNG
+838 
-845 KPDKDEEKY
+845 
-854 TVTYTDG
+854 
-861 VENEEIFADE
+861 
-871 TYSDLLS
+871 
-878 GTATP
+878 
-883 AFNGT
+883 
-888 PTRKGYAFTGWN
+888 
-900 PAVAATV
+900 
-907 TGNAT
+907 
-912 YAAVWEEAAPPKPDK
+912 PPKPDK
-927 PTPPTDEIG
+927 PTAPGE
-936 GATVAVK
+936 
-943 CITGHGDLSWK
+943 GDLSGL
-954 IDSSTFTVGEVT
+954 IGNITVNCTNGKAAHELKTKGYTLISGSYTTSEVA
-966 GDDTTGY
+966 GDAENGY
-973 TCTVTVQAE
+973 TCTVTINSQKYVEQFDTDTGAAHDPKG
-982 VYVNAFNSDKKANGV
+982 VNATVTLKYTDNGWTVESGAPVVFNVACVTEIVPPARPGAEDLSNLKAPVDVTCTTKPETHAAVHFSLRGGTYTIGDVAGNETDGYTCDITVTADKYVARYNMDYG
-997 KHTLADDAEKTFT
+997 KHTLTGDNTKTLT
-1010 MTYVNGAWTGPT
+1010 LKYVEGQW
-1022 NPAVTFEV
+1022 AVDTPITFPVE
-1030 KCEEELVPV
+1030 CEEELFPV

-1067 DLSTIDIADYYTG
+1067 DLSTIDITDYYTG

-1088 DDGAWNNYK
+1088 DDGLFNIYK
-1097 ANPANPPA
+1097 SDPANPPA

-1122 YDKYQVVYFQSEEA
+1122 YDYVPVVYFQSEEA
-1136 LRDFQ
+1136 WRDYQ

-1213 TDGVDGE
+1213 TDGVNGE

-1225 AYTAKYEDA
+1225 VYTAKYEDA
-1234 TPAFEGTPTRKGFVF
+1234 TPAFEGTPARAGYKFLGWEPTVAETVTENATYVAQWEKLYTVTYTDGVGEKAFKDDVHSDLEKDTPTPAFSGGTPTRKGFVF

-1274 PDKKAIEGAI
+1274 PDKKAIENAI
-1284 GRGVAVVCDNQNVK
+1284 GRGVAVVCDNQNVN
-1298 HGAKAYKVT
+1298 HGEKKYKPT
-1307 LGEYTASNV
+1307 LGEYTVSNV

-1337 KYSSDMSDAVHT
+1337 KYSSDMGDAVHT

-1402 IVCDNQNVK
+1402 IVCDNQNVN
-1411 HGGKD
+1411 HWGKD

-1468 EKTVELK
+1468 EKAVELK
-1475 WDGEKWVAKTEL
+1475 WNGEKWVAKTEL

-1616 EVFADVVY
+1616 EVFEDVVY
-1624 NDIPYGTNTPAFG
+1624 KDIPYGTSTPAFG

-1645 YKFLGWEPVVAD
+1645 YKFVGWEPEVAE
-1657 TVTENATYVAQWEKL
+1657 TVTKNVTYTAKWEKL
-1672 YTVTYTDGAKGKAF
+1672 YTVTYTDGVKGKAF
-1686 EDQVFTDLESGTK
+1686 KDQVYSDLEAGTA
-1699 TPEFN
+1699 TPKFD
-1704 GTPTRKGYKFLG
+1704 GKPTRKGYTFTG
-1716 WEPVVADTVTEN
+1716 WSPKVTDTVTKD
-1728 VTYTAPVGRTL
+1728 VTYVAQWKSVKNGKDNIPKTGDSEIVMVL
-1739 HRYLHRR
+1739 
-1746 REGQGVQG
+1746 G
-1754 SGLQRS
+1754 SVLLFSFCGAAAVSVYDRKRKHF

>member
-1 MVCAEFSVC
+1 MKGEYFKMKNHGLRRIFSLFLALFMVFTLLPTTALAED
-10 FWHCSWSSHFC
+10 
-21 PRLRWQRIRRGLTKP
+21 T
-36 SPRPSQWTGTRRRP
+36 TGADGTQP
-50 IPPAQE
+50 KTVVVDEGEKKTDPPAQE

-78 GVGGA
+78 GANGA
-83 VFDNEVHSNLP
+83 VFPNQVSNLP
-94 SGTATPAFSG
+94 AGTATPAFSG
-104 SLAREGYTFAGWNP
+104 TPAREGYTFAGWNP

-126 DVTYAAKWEE
+126 NVTYVAQWEA
-136 GKTGPRRVTLPTIP
+136 GKASARRVTLPTIP
-150 GPDVDLAALDTGH
+150 GPDVDPAALDTGH

-183 YGSSEKTKFVCQYK
+183 YGSSEKTQFVCQYK
-197 TNHSDTAYNN
+197 TNHSDTASTN

-212 SDIKAAASRAS
+212 SDIKAAAGRAS

-255 KGSTI
+255 KGTTI

-292 WSTTDASIR
+292 WSTTDAAIR

-322 KAKDGADTIY
+322 KAKDGSDTIY
-332 AGGALC
+332 TGGTLC

-350 GNTWTRTLYAVWEEA
+350 GNTWTRTLYAVWEKA

-370 EWSDIRREMQK
+370 QWSDIRGEMQK
-381 VSVHVTCINPDV
+381 VSVHVTCSNPDV

-597 FADQV
+597 FKDQV

-735 YADYEPKTKSVD
+735 YADYEPKMKSVD

-838 KDANGNG
+838 EDANGNG
-845 KPDKDEEKY
+845 TPDKDEEKY
-854 TVTYTDG
+854 TVSYTDG
-861 VENEEIFADE
+861 VENEEIFADQV
-871 TYSDLLS
+871 YGNLLS

-888 PTRKGYAFTGWN
+888 PTRTGYVFGGWN

-912 YAAVWEEAAPPKPDK
+912 YTAVWEEDANGNGTPDK
-927 PTPPTDEIG
+927 DE
-936 GATVAVK
+936 
-943 CITGHGDLSWK
+943 
-954 IDSSTFTVGEVT
+954 
-966 GDDTTGY
+966 
-973 TCTVTVQAE
+973 
-982 VYVNAFNSDKKANGV
+982 
-997 KHTLADDAEKTFT
+997 EK
-1010 MTYVNGAWTGPT
+1010 
-1022 NPAVTFEV
+1022 
-1030 KCEEELVPV
+1030 
-1039 HLVIY
+1039 
-1044 RNGDTSKAYKD
+1044 
-1055 VALESQPKGHVI
+1055 
-1067 DLSTIDIADYYTG
+1067 
-1080 NYEFYGWY
+1080 
-1088 DDGAWNNYK
+1088 
-1097 ANPANPPA
+1097 
-1105 GLKEKTVNGWT
+1105 
-1116 NLKCMV
+1116 
-1122 YDKYQVVYFQSEEA
+1122 
-1136 LRDFQ
+1136 
-1141 NDHSKTE
+1141 
-1148 GRLYSTT
+1148 
-1155 ALFGSTLPTADAPT
+1155 
-1169 PTRTGYTFKFWSRE
+1169 
-1183 GQNGDVTGQTVNGWT
+1183 
-1198 NLYAVWEKNTYTVTY
+1198 YTVSY
-1213 TDGVDGE
+1213 TDGVE
-1220 AFADQ
+1220 NEEIFADQ
-1225 AYTAKYEDA
+1225 VYGNLLSGTA
-1234 TPAFEGTPTRKGFVF
+1234 TPAFEGTP
-1249 DGWNPEVA
+1249 A
-1257 ETVTE
+1257 
-1262 DVTYTAQWKPVQ
+1262 
-1274 PDKKAIEGAI
+1274 
-1284 GRGVAVVCDNQNVK
+1284 
-1298 HGAKAYKVT
+1298 
-1307 LGEYTASNV
+1307 
-1316 MGTAA
+1316 
-1321 DGYTCTV
+1321 
-1328 TVRAAKFIE
+1328 RA
-1337 KYSSDMSDAVHT
+1337 
-1349 LIAGEPAEKTIELKW
+1349 
-1364 NGEKWVA
+1364 
-1371 ETELPVTFH
+1371 
-1380 TLCPPEQ
+1380 
-1387 PSKKDIEGAIGRGVK
+1387 
-1402 IVCDNQNVK
+1402 
-1411 HGGKD
+1411 
-1416 YKPTQGEYT
+1416 
-1425 VSDVTGTASEGYT
+1425 
-1438 CTITVKAAKI
+1438 
-1448 IEKYSSDMGKTH
+1448 
-1460 ALIVGEQA
+1460 
-1468 EKTVELK
+1468 
-1475 WDGEKWVAKTEL
+1475 
-1487 PITFHVECPPEKPTY
+1487 
-1502 DELKGLGINAKVDCT
+1502 
-1517 TTTAHNGKSYTL
+1517 
-1529 IEDTYNV
+1529 
-1536 SDPERKGTAYTC
+1536 
-1548 ILTVNAKDYV
+1548 
-1558 AKYNAEE
+1558 
-1565 NVGPHTLD
+1565 
-1573 DRDSKTI
+1573 
-1580 ELTWN
+1580 
-1585 GEKWTAA
+1585 
-1592 ETSVTFNVKCE
+1592 
-1603 LLTVTY
+1603 
-1609 TDGVKGE
+1609 
-1616 EVFADVVY
+1616 
-1624 NDIPYGTNTPAFG
+1624 
-1637 TKDPTRKG
+1637 G
-1645 YKFLGWEPVVAD
+1645 YKFLGWEPTVAE

-1672 YTVTYTDGAKGKAF
+1672 YTVTYTDGVGGKAFEDDVHSDLEKDTKTPAYKDGIPTRKGFKFLGWEPEVADTVTEDVTYTAKWGELYTVTYTDGAKGKAF
-1686 EDQVFTDLESGTK
+1686 EEQVYEDILSGTK
-1699 TPEFN
+1699 TPKFD
-1704 GTPTRKGYKFLG
+1704 GTPTRKGYKFVG
-1716 WEPVVADTVTEN
+1716 WEPEVAETVTEN
-1728 VTYTAPVGRTL
+1728 VTYTAKWEELYTVT
-1739 HRYLHRR
+1739 YTD
-1746 REGQGVQG
+1746 GVKGKAFKDQVYKDLESGTDTPKFDGKPTRKGYTFTGWSPKVTDTVTKDVTYVAQWKSVKNGKDNIPKTGDSEIVMVLG
-1754 SGLQRS
+1754 SVLLFSFCGAAAVSVYDRKRKHF

>member
-1 MVCAEFSVC
+1 
-10 FWHCSWSSHFC
+10 
-21 PRLRWQRIRRGLTKP
+21 
-36 SPRPSQWTGTRRRP
+36 
-50 IPPAQE
+50 
-56 QPKNE
+56 
-61 NPPAPEEPKTFT
+61 
-73 VTYTD
+73 
-78 GVGGA
+78 
-83 VFDNEVHSNLP
+83 
-94 SGTATPAFSG
+94 
-104 SLAREGYTFAGWNP
+104 
-118 AVAETVTA
+118 
-126 DVTYAAKWEE
+126 
-136 GKTGPRRVTLPTIP
+136 LPTIP
-150 GPDVDLAALDTGH
+150 DPGVAPAALDTGH

-255 KGSTI
+255 KGTTI

-292 WSTTDASIR
+292 WSTTDAAIR

-322 KAKDGADTIY
+322 KANDGSDTIY
-332 AGGALC
+332 TGGMTCA
-338 SVSQQGNDVVKN
+338 VSQYGNDVVKN

-365 VPSKP
+365 
-370 EWSDIRREMQK
+370 
-381 VSVHVTCINPDV
+381 T
-393 NHTEKTYSY
+393 
-402 KESNDDTIGSV
+402 
-413 QDSAGSY
+413 
-420 TCTVTV
+420 
-426 HLGRYRLQYNQ
+426 
-437 DFNREHEFASS
+437 
-448 LTADVVLQ
+448 
-456 YNGTGWVIASALP
+456 
-469 LELKLTCGSAPT
+469 
-481 PNPPGSD
+481 
-488 VLNSLK
+488 
-494 VLVKCD
+494 
-500 SKTYH
+500 
-505 FEKPYK
+505 
-511 MDDGDYRLE
+511 
-520 KVDDN
+520 
-525 TYTVIVLADKYVEK
+525 
-539 YNAVYPGH
+539 
-547 TLFDNNTK
+547 
-555 TIKLVYRYGAW
+555 
-566 TVVGSNGVT
+566 
-575 FNVSCEQKY
+575 
-584 TVTYTDGVDGEVI
+584 
-597 FADQV
+597 
-602 SYKKPGEK
+602 
-610 TPKFRGTP
+610 
-618 TRTGYKF
+618 
-625 IGWEPAVVGTVT
+625 
-637 ANATYTA
+637 
-644 QWVSISDLDPA
+644 
-655 PELVSSL
+655 
-662 YMNFQCTNENA
+662 
-673 SHDHRSEMI
+673 
-682 AIGYGIGA
+682 
-690 GGVIVTDAAGNPVYN
+690 
-705 KDGNITAVITFYQD
+705 
-719 SGFLNEYNK
+719 
-728 RTGVAHR
+728 
-735 YADYEPKTKSVD
+735 
-747 GVLIGEVFHMYKKD
+747 
-761 YPVVFDVVCGSLY
+761 
-774 TVTYKDGTNGTV
+774 
-786 FADDVHSNLNAN
+786 
-798 AATPAFVGGTPTR
+798 
-811 PGYVFTGWNPA
+811 
-822 VAATVTGNA
+822 
-831 TYTAVWE
+831 
-838 KDANGNG
+838 
-845 KPDKDEEKY
+845 
-854 TVTYTDG
+854 
-861 VENEEIFADE
+861 
-871 TYSDLLS
+871 
-878 GTATP
+878 
-883 AFNGT
+883 
-888 PTRKGYAFTGWN
+888 
-900 PAVAATV
+900 
-907 TGNAT
+907 
-912 YAAVWEEAAPPKPDK
+912 PPKPDK
-927 PTPPTDEIG
+927 PTAPGE
-936 GATVAVK
+936 
-943 CITGHGDLSWK
+943 GDLSGL
-954 IDSSTFTVGEVT
+954 IGNITVNCTNGKAAHELKAKGYTLISGSYTTNEVA
-966 GDDTTGY
+966 GDAENGY
-973 TCTVTVQAE
+973 TCTVTINSQKYVEQFDTDTGAAHTPKDAAATVTLKHTDNGWAVERGVPVVFNVVCVTEIVPPAKPGAE
-982 VYVNAFNSDKKANGV
+982 DLANLEAPVEVVCTTKPETHAAAHFSLGDGTYTIGDVAGNKTDGYTCDITVTADRYVWWYNLDYG
-997 KHTLADDAEKTFT
+997 KHTLTGDNTKTLT
-1010 MTYVNGAWTGPT
+1010 LKYVEGQW
-1022 NPAVTFEV
+1022 AVDTPITFPVE
-1030 KCEEELVPV
+1030 CEEELFPV

-1055 VALESQPKGHVI
+1055 IPLESQPKGHVI

-1155 ALFGSTLPTADAPT
+1155 APFGSTLPTADAPT

-1213 TDGVDGE
+1213 TDGVNGE

-1225 AYTAKYEDA
+1225 TYTAKYEDA
-1234 TPAFEGTPTRKGFVF
+1234 TPTFEGTPARKGFVF

-1257 ETVTE
+1257 ETVT
-1262 DVTYTAQWKPVQ
+1262 DNATYTAQWKPVQ

-1307 LGEYTASNV
+1307 LGEYTVSDV

-1337 KYSSDMSDAVHT
+1337 KYSSDMGDAVHT

-1387 PSKKDIEGAIGRGVK
+1387 PSKKDIEGAIGRGVR
-1402 IVCDNQNVK
+1402 IVCDNQNVN
-1411 HGGKD
+1411 HWAKD

-1448 IEKYSSDMGKTH
+1448 VEKYGSDFGKPH
-1460 ALIVGEQA
+1460 DLIIGEAA

-1517 TTTAHNGKSYTL
+1517 TTTAHNDKSYTL
-1529 IEDTYNV
+1529 IEGTYEV

-1616 EVFADVVY
+1616 EVFEDVVY
-1624 NDIPYGTNTPAFG
+1624 KDIPYGTSTPAFG
-1637 TKDPTRKG
+1637 TKDPTREG
-1645 YKFLGWEPVVAD
+1645 YKFVGWEPEVAE
-1657 TVTENATYVAQWEKL
+1657 TVTENVTYTAKWEKL

-1686 EDQVFTDLESGTK
+1686 KDQVYSDLEAGTD
-1699 TPEFN
+1699 TPKFD
-1704 GTPTRKGYKFLG
+1704 GKPTRKGYTFTG
-1716 WEPVVADTVTEN
+1716 WSPKVTDTVTKD
-1728 VTYTAPVGRTL
+1728 VTYVAQWKSVKNGKDNIPKTGDSEIVMVL
-1739 HRYLHRR
+1739 
-1746 REGQGVQG
+1746 G
-1754 SGLQRS
+1754 SVLLFSFCGAAAVSVYDRKRKHF

>member
-1 MVCAEFSVC
+1 MKNHGLRRIFSLFLTLFMVFTLLPTTALAED
-10 FWHCSWSSHFC
+10 
-21 PRLRWQRIRRGLTKP
+21 T
-36 SPRPSQWTGTRRRP
+36 TGADETQP
-50 IPPAQE
+50 KAVVVDEGEKKTDPPAQE

-61 NPPAPEEPKTFT
+61 NPPAPEDPKTFT

-83 VFDNEVHSNLP
+83 VFDNDVHSNLP

-104 SLAREGYTFAGWNP
+104 SLAREDYTFAGWNP
-118 AVAETVTA
+118 TVAGTVTA

-136 GKTGPRRVTLPTIP
+136 GKTGPRRVTVPTIP
-150 GPDVDLAALDTGH
+150 GPDVDPAALDTGH

-292 WSTTDASIR
+292 WSTTDAAIR

-322 KAKDGADTIY
+322 KANDGSDTIY
-332 AGGALC
+332 TGGMTCA
-338 SVSQQGNDVVKN
+338 VSQYGNDVVKN
-350 GNTWTRTLYAVWEEA
+350 GNTWTRTLYAVWEEDAPAQPTPLDEAGVKALLGENA
-365 VPSKP
+365 VQIICTNTQISHGSKTFGLIDGTFTVHQSNNRCEVVINSFSP
-370 EWSDIRREMQK
+370 YVNEFNAAVSVPAGTHITDNSMAGQNRTKINLVWSDGK
-381 VSVHVTCINPDV
+381 WTAADAPAKYHVLCSSQPAEPTAPGEGDLENI
-393 NHTEKTYSY
+393 EKLVRIVCDRNIHDA
-402 KESNDDTIGSV
+402 KEYGVI
-413 QDSAGSY
+413 AGSCEFGDIDMTGDVP
-420 TCTVTV
+420 TCPVTIQAAEYV
-426 HLGRYRLQYNQ
+426 K
-437 DFNREHEFASS
+437 A
-448 LTADVVLQ
+448 
-456 YNGTGWVIASALP
+456 YNGTIGVEHTITGDTERLLILAWDANNNVWRPMTDTPVTFTVICPPARPGAEDLSN
-469 LELKLTCGSAPT
+469 LKAPVDVTCTTKPETHAA
-481 PNPPGSD
+481 
-488 VLNSLK
+488 VHFSLR
-494 VLVKCD
+494 
-500 SKTYH
+500 
-505 FEKPYK
+505 
-511 MDDGDYRLE
+511 GG
-520 KVDDN
+520 
-525 TYTVIVLADKYVEK
+525 TYTIGDVAGNETDGYTCDITVTADKYVAR
-539 YNAVYPGH
+539 YNMDYGKH
-547 TLFDNNTK
+547 TLTGDNTK
-555 TIKLVYRYGAW
+555 TLTLKYVEGQWAVDTPI
-566 TVVGSNGVT
+566 T
-575 FNVSCEQKY
+575 FPVEC
-584 TVTYTDGVDGEVI
+584 
-597 FADQV
+597 
-602 SYKKPGEK
+602 
-610 TPKFRGTP
+610 GT
-618 TRTGYKF
+618 
-625 IGWEPAVVGTVT
+625 
-637 ANATYTA
+637 
-644 QWVSISDLDPA
+644 A
-655 PELVSSL
+655 PE
-662 YMNFQCTNENA
+662 T
-673 SHDHRSEMI
+673 
-682 AIGYGIGA
+682 
-690 GGVIVTDAAGNPVYN
+690 T
-705 KDGNITAVITFYQD
+705 
-719 SGFLNEYNK
+719 
-728 RTGVAHR
+728 
-735 YADYEPKTKSVD
+735 
-747 GVLIGEVFHMYKKD
+747 
-761 YPVVFDVVCGSLY
+761 
-774 TVTYKDGTNGTV
+774 
-786 FADDVHSNLNAN
+786 
-798 AATPAFVGGTPTR
+798 
-811 PGYVFTGWNPA
+811 
-822 VAATVTGNA
+822 
-831 TYTAVWE
+831 
-838 KDANGNG
+838 
-845 KPDKDEEKY
+845 Y

-861 VENEEIFADE
+861 VENEEIFADQV
-871 TYSDLLS
+871 YGNLLS

-888 PTRKGYAFTGWN
+888 PTRAGYKFLGWE
-900 PAVAATV
+900 PTVAETV
-907 TGNAT
+907 TENAT
-912 YAAVWEEAAPPKPDK
+912 Y
-927 PTPPTDEIG
+927 
-936 GATVAVK
+936 VA
-943 CITGHGDLSWK
+943 
-954 IDSSTFTVGEVT
+954 
-966 GDDTTGY
+966 
-973 TCTVTVQAE
+973 Q
-982 VYVNAFNSDKKANGV
+982 
-997 KHTLADDAEKTFT
+997 
-1010 MTYVNGAWTGPT
+1010 
-1022 NPAVTFEV
+1022 
-1030 KCEEELVPV
+1030 
-1039 HLVIY
+1039 
-1044 RNGDTSKAYKD
+1044 
-1055 VALESQPKGHVI
+1055 
-1067 DLSTIDIADYYTG
+1067 
-1080 NYEFYGWY
+1080 
-1088 DDGAWNNYK
+1088 
-1097 ANPANPPA
+1097 
-1105 GLKEKTVNGWT
+1105 
-1116 NLKCMV
+1116 
-1122 YDKYQVVYFQSEEA
+1122 
-1136 LRDFQ
+1136 
-1141 NDHSKTE
+1141 
-1148 GRLYSTT
+1148 
-1155 ALFGSTLPTADAPT
+1155 
-1169 PTRTGYTFKFWSRE
+1169 
-1183 GQNGDVTGQTVNGWT
+1183 
-1198 NLYAVWEKNTYTVTY
+1198 WEKLYTVTY
-1213 TDGVDGE
+1213 TDGVGE
-1220 AFADQ
+1220 KAFKDDVHSDLEKD
-1225 AYTAKYEDA
+1225 TP
-1234 TPAFEGTPTRKGFVF
+1234 TPAFSGDTPTRKGFVF

-1257 ETVTE
+1257 ETVT
-1262 DVTYTAQWKPVQ
+1262 DNATYTAQWKPVQ

-1307 LGEYTASNV
+1307 LGEYTVSDV

-1402 IVCDNQNVK
+1402 IVCDNQNVN
-1411 HGGKD
+1411 HWGKD

-1475 WDGEKWVAKTEL
+1475 WNGEKWVAKTEL
-1487 PITFHVECPPEKPTY
+1487 PITFHVECPPEKPAY

-1517 TTTAHNGKSYTL
+1517 TTTAHNDKSYTL
-1529 IEDTYNV
+1529 IEGTYNV

-1624 NDIPYGTNTPAFG
+1624 KDIPYGTSTPAFG
-1637 TKDPTRKG
+1637 TKDPTREG
-1645 YKFLGWEPVVAD
+1645 YKFVGWEPEVAE
-1657 TVTENATYVAQWEKL
+1657 TVTKNVTYTAKWEEL
-1672 YTVTYTDGAKGKAF
+1672 YTVTYTDGVKGKAF
-1686 EDQVFTDLESGTK
+1686 KDQVYSDLEAGTD
-1699 TPEFN
+1699 TPKFD
-1704 GTPTRKGYKFLG
+1704 GKPTRKGYTFTG
-1716 WEPVVADTVTEN
+1716 WSPKVTDTVTKD
-1728 VTYTAPVGRTL
+1728 VTYVAQWKSVKNGKDNIPKTGDSEIVMVL
-1739 HRYLHRR
+1739 
-1746 REGQGVQG
+1746 G
-1754 SGLQRS
+1754 SVLLFSFCGAAAVSVYDRKRKHF

>member
-1 MVCAEFSVC
+1 MTA
-10 FWHCSWSSHFC
+10 
-21 PRLRWQRIRRGLTKP
+21 
-36 SPRPSQWTGTRRRP
+36 
-50 IPPAQE
+50 
-56 QPKNE
+56 N
-61 NPPAPEEPKTFT
+61 
-73 VTYTD
+73 VTY
-78 GVGGA
+78 
-83 VFDNEVHSNLP
+83 
-94 SGTATPAFSG
+94 
-104 SLAREGYTFAGWNP
+104 
-118 AVAETVTA
+118 VAQ
-126 DVTYAAKWEE
+126 WEA
-136 GKTGPRRVTLPTIP
+136 GKTSARRVTLPTIP
-150 GPDVDLAALDTGH
+150 GPDVDPAALDTGH

-212 SDIKAAASRAS
+212 SDIKAAAGRAS

-292 WSTTDASIR
+292 WSTTDAAIR

-322 KAKDGADTIY
+322 KANDGSDTIY
-332 AGGALC
+332 TGGMTCA
-338 SVSQQGNDVVKN
+338 VSQYGNDVVKN

-365 VPSKP
+365 
-370 EWSDIRREMQK
+370 
-381 VSVHVTCINPDV
+381 T
-393 NHTEKTYSY
+393 
-402 KESNDDTIGSV
+402 
-413 QDSAGSY
+413 
-420 TCTVTV
+420 
-426 HLGRYRLQYNQ
+426 
-437 DFNREHEFASS
+437 
-448 LTADVVLQ
+448 
-456 YNGTGWVIASALP
+456 
-469 LELKLTCGSAPT
+469 
-481 PNPPGSD
+481 
-488 VLNSLK
+488 
-494 VLVKCD
+494 
-500 SKTYH
+500 
-505 FEKPYK
+505 
-511 MDDGDYRLE
+511 
-520 KVDDN
+520 
-525 TYTVIVLADKYVEK
+525 
-539 YNAVYPGH
+539 
-547 TLFDNNTK
+547 
-555 TIKLVYRYGAW
+555 
-566 TVVGSNGVT
+566 
-575 FNVSCEQKY
+575 
-584 TVTYTDGVDGEVI
+584 
-597 FADQV
+597 
-602 SYKKPGEK
+602 
-610 TPKFRGTP
+610 
-618 TRTGYKF
+618 
-625 IGWEPAVVGTVT
+625 
-637 ANATYTA
+637 
-644 QWVSISDLDPA
+644 
-655 PELVSSL
+655 
-662 YMNFQCTNENA
+662 
-673 SHDHRSEMI
+673 
-682 AIGYGIGA
+682 
-690 GGVIVTDAAGNPVYN
+690 
-705 KDGNITAVITFYQD
+705 
-719 SGFLNEYNK
+719 
-728 RTGVAHR
+728 
-735 YADYEPKTKSVD
+735 
-747 GVLIGEVFHMYKKD
+747 
-761 YPVVFDVVCGSLY
+761 
-774 TVTYKDGTNGTV
+774 
-786 FADDVHSNLNAN
+786 
-798 AATPAFVGGTPTR
+798 
-811 PGYVFTGWNPA
+811 
-822 VAATVTGNA
+822 
-831 TYTAVWE
+831 
-838 KDANGNG
+838 
-845 KPDKDEEKY
+845 
-854 TVTYTDG
+854 
-861 VENEEIFADE
+861 
-871 TYSDLLS
+871 
-878 GTATP
+878 
-883 AFNGT
+883 
-888 PTRKGYAFTGWN
+888 
-900 PAVAATV
+900 
-907 TGNAT
+907 
-912 YAAVWEEAAPPKPDK
+912 PPKPDK
-927 PTPPTDEIG
+927 PTAPGE
-936 GATVAVK
+936 
-943 CITGHGDLSWK
+943 GDLSGL
-954 IDSSTFTVGEVT
+954 IGNITVNCTNGKAAHELKAKGYTLISGSYTTNEVAGDAENGYTYTVTINSQKYVEQFDADT
-966 GDDTTGY
+966 GATHDPKDASATVTLKYTDNGWTVTSGTPVVFNVACVTEIVPPAKPGAEDLAKLEAPVEVACTTKPETHNAVHFSLRGGTYTIGDVAGNETDGY
-973 TCTVTVQAE
+973 TCDITVTADK
-982 VYVNAFNSDKKANGV
+982 YVARYNMDYG
-997 KHTLADDAEKTFT
+997 KHTLTGDNTKTLT
-1010 MTYVNGAWTGPT
+1010 LKYVEGQW
-1022 NPAVTFEV
+1022 AVDTPITFPVE
-1030 KCEEELVPV
+1030 CEEELFPV

-1044 RNGDTSKAYKD
+1044 RNGNTTTAYKD

-1213 TDGVDGE
+1213 TDGVNGE

-1234 TPAFEGTPTRKGFVF
+1234 TPAFEGTPARKGFVF
-1249 DGWNPEVA
+1249 DGWTPEVA
-1257 ETVTE
+1257 ETVT
-1262 DVTYTAQWKPVQ
+1262 DNATYTAQWKPVQ

-1307 LGEYTASNV
+1307 LGEYTVSNV

-1402 IVCDNQNVK
+1402 IVCDNQNVN
-1411 HGGKD
+1411 HWGKD

-1616 EVFADVVY
+1616 EVFEDVVY

-1645 YKFLGWEPVVAD
+1645 YKFLGWEPEVA
-1657 TVTENATYVAQWEKL
+1657 E
-1672 YTVTYTDGAKGKAF
+1672 
-1686 EDQVFTDLESGTK
+1686 
-1699 TPEFN
+1699 
-1704 GTPTRKGYKFLG
+1704 
-1716 WEPVVADTVTEN
+1716 TVTEN
-1728 VTYTAPVGRTL
+1728 VTYTAKWEELYTVT
-1739 HRYLHRR
+1739 YTD
-1746 REGQGVQG
+1746 GVKGKAFKDQVYKDLEAGTATPKFDGKPTRKGYTFTGWSPKVTDTVTKDVTYVAQWKSVKNGKDNIPKTGDSEIVMVLG
-1754 SGLQRS
+1754 SVLLFSFCGAAAVSVYDRKRKHF

>member
-1 MVCAEFSVC
+1 MDHQMKGEYFKMKNHGLRRIFSLFLALFMVFTLLPTTALAED
-10 FWHCSWSSHFC
+10 
-21 PRLRWQRIRRGLTKP
+21 T
-36 SPRPSQWTGTRRRP
+36 TGADETQAKTVVVDEGEKKTD
-50 IPPAQE
+50 PPAQE

-61 NPPAPEEPKTFT
+61 NPPAPEDPKTFT

-83 VFDNEVHSNLP
+83 VFDNDVHSNLP

-104 SLAREGYTFAGWNP
+104 SLAREGYTFVGWNP

-136 GKTGPRRVTLPTIP
+136 GKTNARRVPLPTIP
-150 GPDVDLAALDTGH
+150 KPDPAPADLNTGH

-292 WSTTDASIR
+292 WSTTDAAIR

-322 KAKDGADTIY
+322 KANDGSDTIY
-332 AGGALC
+332 TGGMTCA
-338 SVSQQGNDVVKN
+338 VSQYGNDVVKN

-365 VPSKP
+365 APPMPDKPTAPGEGDLSGLIDNITVNCTNNAATHTLKSKGYALIA
-370 EWSDIRREMQK
+370 S
-381 VSVHVTCINPDV
+381 
-393 NHTEKTYSY
+393 
-402 KESNDDTIGSV
+402 
-413 QDSAGSY
+413 SY
-420 TCTVTV
+420 TPSEVA
-426 HLGRYRLQYNQ
+426 G
-437 DFNREHEFASS
+437 DAE
-448 LTADVVLQ
+448 
-456 YNGTGWVIASALP
+456 NG
-469 LELKLTCGSAPT
+469 
-481 PNPPGSD
+481 
-488 VLNSLK
+488 
-494 VLVKCD
+494 
-500 SKTYH
+500 Y
-505 FEKPYK
+505 
-511 MDDGDYRLE
+511 
-520 KVDDN
+520 
-525 TYTVIVLADKYVEK
+525 TYTVTINSQKYVEQFDTDTGAAHDPKGVNATVTLK
-539 YNAVYPGH
+539 Y
-547 TLFDNNTK
+547 TDN
-555 TIKLVYRYGAW
+555 GW
-566 TVVGSNGVT
+566 TVES
-575 FNVSCEQKY
+575 
-584 TVTYTDGVDGEVI
+584 
-597 FADQV
+597 
-602 SYKKPGEK
+602 
-610 TPKFRGTP
+610 
-618 TRTGYKF
+618 
-625 IGWEPAVVGTVT
+625 
-637 ANATYTA
+637 
-644 QWVSISDLDPA
+644 
-655 PELVSSL
+655 
-662 YMNFQCTNENA
+662 
-673 SHDHRSEMI
+673 
-682 AIGYGIGA
+682 GA
-690 GGVIVTDAAGNPVYN
+690 
-705 KDGNITAVITFYQD
+705 
-719 SGFLNEYNK
+719 
-728 RTGVAHR
+728 
-735 YADYEPKTKSVD
+735 
-747 GVLIGEVFHMYKKD
+747 
-761 YPVVFDVVCGSLY
+761 PVVFDVAC
-774 TVTYKDGTNGTV
+774 VTEIVPPARPGAEDL
-786 FADDVHSNLNAN
+786 SNLKAPVDVTCTTKPETH
-798 AATPAFVGGTPTR
+798 AAVHFSLRGGTYTI
-811 PGYVFTGWNPA
+811 GD
-822 VAATVTGNA
+822 VAGN
-831 TYTAVWE
+831 E
-838 KDANGNG
+838 
-845 KPDKDEEKY
+845 
-854 TVTYTDG
+854 TD
-861 VENEEIFADE
+861 
-871 TYSDLLS
+871 
-878 GTATP
+878 
-883 AFNGT
+883 
-888 PTRKGYAFTGWN
+888 
-900 PAVAATV
+900 
-907 TGNAT
+907 
-912 YAAVWEEAAPPKPDK
+912 
-927 PTPPTDEIG
+927 
-936 GATVAVK
+936 
-943 CITGHGDLSWK
+943 
-954 IDSSTFTVGEVT
+954 
-966 GDDTTGY
+966 GY
-973 TCTVTVQAE
+973 TCDITVTADK
-982 VYVNAFNSDKKANGV
+982 YVARYNMDYG
-997 KHTLADDAEKTFT
+997 KHTLTGDNTKTLT
-1010 MTYVNGAWTGPT
+1010 LKYVEGQW
-1022 NPAVTFEV
+1022 AVDTPITFPVE
-1030 KCEEELVPV
+1030 CEEELFPV

-1055 VALESQPKGHVI
+1055 IPLESQPKGHVI

-1155 ALFGSTLPTADAPT
+1155 APFGSTLPTADAPT

-1213 TDGVDGE
+1213 TDGVNGE
-1220 AFADQ
+1220 AFANQ

-1234 TPAFEGTPTRKGFVF
+1234 TPAFEGTPARKGFVF

-1257 ETVTE
+1257 ETVT
-1262 DVTYTAQWKPVQ
+1262 DNATYTAQWKPVQ

-1307 LGEYTASNV
+1307 LGEYTVSDV

-1337 KYSSDMSDAVHT
+1337 KYSSDMGDAVHT

-1387 PSKKDIEGAIGRGVK
+1387 PSKKDIEGAIGRGVR
-1402 IVCDNQNVK
+1402 IVCDNQNVN
-1411 HGGKD
+1411 HWAKD

-1448 IEKYSSDMGKTH
+1448 VEKYGSDFGKPH
-1460 ALIVGEQA
+1460 DLIIGEAA

-1517 TTTAHNGKSYTL
+1517 TTTAHNDKSYTL
-1529 IEDTYNV
+1529 IEGTYEV

-1616 EVFADVVY
+1616 EVFEDVVY
-1624 NDIPYGTNTPAFG
+1624 KDIPYGTSTPAFG
-1637 TKDPTRKG
+1637 TKDPTREG
-1645 YKFLGWEPVVAD
+1645 YKFVGWEPEVAE
-1657 TVTENATYVAQWEKL
+1657 TVTENVTYTAKWEKL

-1686 EDQVFTDLESGTK
+1686 KDQVYSDLEAGTD
-1699 TPEFN
+1699 TPKFD
-1704 GTPTRKGYKFLG
+1704 GKPTRKGYTFTG
-1716 WEPVVADTVTEN
+1716 WSPKVTDTVTKD
-1728 VTYTAPVGRTL
+1728 VTYVAQWKSVKNGKDNIPKTGDSEIVMVL
-1739 HRYLHRR
+1739 
-1746 REGQGVQG
+1746 G
-1754 SGLQRS
+1754 SVLLFSFCGAAAVSVYDRKRKHF

>member
-1 MVCAEFSVC
+1 MDHQMKGEYFKMKNHGLRRIFSLLLALFMVFTLLPTTALAED
-10 FWHCSWSSHFC
+10 
-21 PRLRWQRIRRGLTKP
+21 T
-36 SPRPSQWTGTRRRP
+36 TGADETQP
-50 IPPAQE
+50 KTVAVDEGEKKTDPPAQE
-56 QPKNE
+56 QPNNE

-126 DVTYAAKWEE
+126 NVTYVAQWEA
-136 GKTGPRRVTLPTIP
+136 GKTNARRVTVPPIP
-150 GPDVDLAALDTGH
+150 DPGVAPAALDTGH

-183 YGSSEKTKFVCQYK
+183 YGSSEKTQFVCQYK
-197 TNHSDTAYNN
+197 TNHSDTASTN

-212 SDIKAAASRAS
+212 SDIKAAAGRAS

-255 KGSTI
+255 KGTTI

-309 TIPTREGYVFKGW
+309 TVPTREGYVFKGW
-322 KAKDGADTIY
+322 KANDGSDTIY
-332 AGGALC
+332 TGGTLC

-350 GNTWTRTLYAVWEEA
+350 GNTWTRTLYAVWEKA

-370 EWSDIRREMQK
+370 QWSDIRGEMQK
-381 VSVHVTCINPDV
+381 VSVHVTCSNPDV

-597 FADQV
+597 FKDQV

-838 KDANGNG
+838 EDANGNG
-845 KPDKDEEKY
+845 TPDKDEEKY
-854 TVTYTDG
+854 TVSYTDG
-861 VENEEIFADE
+861 VENEEIFADQV
-871 TYSDLLS
+871 YGNLLS

-888 PTRKGYAFTGWN
+888 PTRAGYKFLGWE
-900 PAVAATV
+900 PTVAETV
-907 TGNAT
+907 TESAT
-912 YAAVWEEAAPPKPDK
+912 Y
-927 PTPPTDEIG
+927 
-936 GATVAVK
+936 VA
-943 CITGHGDLSWK
+943 
-954 IDSSTFTVGEVT
+954 
-966 GDDTTGY
+966 
-973 TCTVTVQAE
+973 Q
-982 VYVNAFNSDKKANGV
+982 
-997 KHTLADDAEKTFT
+997 
-1010 MTYVNGAWTGPT
+1010 
-1022 NPAVTFEV
+1022 
-1030 KCEEELVPV
+1030 
-1039 HLVIY
+1039 
-1044 RNGDTSKAYKD
+1044 
-1055 VALESQPKGHVI
+1055 
-1067 DLSTIDIADYYTG
+1067 
-1080 NYEFYGWY
+1080 
-1088 DDGAWNNYK
+1088 
-1097 ANPANPPA
+1097 
-1105 GLKEKTVNGWT
+1105 
-1116 NLKCMV
+1116 
-1122 YDKYQVVYFQSEEA
+1122 
-1136 LRDFQ
+1136 
-1141 NDHSKTE
+1141 
-1148 GRLYSTT
+1148 
-1155 ALFGSTLPTADAPT
+1155 
-1169 PTRTGYTFKFWSRE
+1169 
-1183 GQNGDVTGQTVNGWT
+1183 
-1198 NLYAVWEKNTYTVTY
+1198 WEKLYTVTY
-1213 TDGVDGE
+1213 TDGVGGK
-1220 AFADQ
+1220 AFKDDVHSDLEKD
-1225 AYTAKYEDA
+1225 TK
-1234 TPAFEGTPTRKGFVF
+1234 TPAYKDGIPTRKGFKF
-1249 DGWNPEVA
+1249 LGWEPEVA
-1257 ETVTE
+1257 DTVTE
-1262 DVTYTAQWKPVQ
+1262 DVTYTAKW
-1274 PDKKAIEGAI
+1274 
-1284 GRGVAVVCDNQNVK
+1284 
-1298 HGAKAYKVT
+1298 
-1307 LGEYTASNV
+1307 GE
-1316 MGTAA
+1316 
-1321 DGYTCTV
+1321 
-1328 TVRAAKFIE
+1328 
-1337 KYSSDMSDAVHT
+1337 
-1349 LIAGEPAEKTIELKW
+1349 
-1364 NGEKWVA
+1364 
-1371 ETELPVTFH
+1371 
-1380 TLCPPEQ
+1380 
-1387 PSKKDIEGAIGRGVK
+1387 
-1402 IVCDNQNVK
+1402 
-1411 HGGKD
+1411 
-1416 YKPTQGEYT
+1416 
-1425 VSDVTGTASEGYT
+1425 
-1438 CTITVKAAKI
+1438 
-1448 IEKYSSDMGKTH
+1448 
-1460 ALIVGEQA
+1460 
-1468 EKTVELK
+1468 
-1475 WDGEKWVAKTEL
+1475 
-1487 PITFHVECPPEKPTY
+1487 
-1502 DELKGLGINAKVDCT
+1502 
-1517 TTTAHNGKSYTL
+1517 
-1529 IEDTYNV
+1529 
-1536 SDPERKGTAYTC
+1536 
-1548 ILTVNAKDYV
+1548 
-1558 AKYNAEE
+1558 
-1565 NVGPHTLD
+1565 
-1573 DRDSKTI
+1573 
-1580 ELTWN
+1580 
-1585 GEKWTAA
+1585 
-1592 ETSVTFNVKCE
+1592 
-1603 LLTVTY
+1603 
-1609 TDGVKGE
+1609 
-1616 EVFADVVY
+1616 
-1624 NDIPYGTNTPAFG
+1624 
-1637 TKDPTRKG
+1637 
-1645 YKFLGWEPVVAD
+1645 
-1657 TVTENATYVAQWEKL
+1657 L

-1686 EDQVFTDLESGTK
+1686 EDQVYENVLSGTK
-1699 TPEFN
+1699 TPNFD
-1704 GTPTRKGYKFLG
+1704 GTPTRKGYKFVG
-1716 WEPVVADTVTEN
+1716 WEPEVAETVTEN
-1728 VTYTAPVGRTL
+1728 VTYTAKWEELYTVT
-1739 HRYLHRR
+1739 YTD
-1746 REGQGVQG
+1746 GVKGKAFKDQVYSDLEAGTATPKFDGKPTRKGYTFTGWSPKVTDTVTKDVTYVAQWKSVKNGKDNIPKTGDSEIVMVLG
-1754 SGLQRS
+1754 SVLLFSFCGAAAVSVYDRKRKHF